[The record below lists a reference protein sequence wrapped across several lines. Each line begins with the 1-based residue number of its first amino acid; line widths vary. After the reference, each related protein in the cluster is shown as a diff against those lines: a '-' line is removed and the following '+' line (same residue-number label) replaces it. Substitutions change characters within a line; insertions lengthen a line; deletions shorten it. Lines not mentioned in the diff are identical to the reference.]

1 MIRDFSNSAKKKLL
15 EYVKDATETTLWRK
29 IGDRIG
35 DAGLQI
41 QYWFGALSISKYI
54 DNLDAYHKK
63 IIDKNNTTSQRI
75 EEIFTNVKNID
86 TRYQG
91 GLQQN
96 VNFSESV
103 INFIN
108 DLANTID
115 PNGGNMDMQKMN
127 AALAASLEKIQEAK
141 LSREKAIE
149 DSLLGTD
156 PDAVET
162 SIDPV
167 NLSTGNF
174 IYDFEDLAIDGEIP
188 LSFHRYYNSKDSRIS
203 VLGKSFRHNYEIY
216 LNVNDD
222 GEVDIIMEDGQHKVF
237 AVENGVYYGKNTATD
252 FLTSD
257 KQHFYLKDVDDN
269 TYIFDKDKK
278 LIRIENRNNLGISLT
293 YDEDKLLIKVV
304 NNYGDCLNYEYDEKT
319 NLLARVFDHTGRDV
333 VITYSDEKRIK
344 TVCSALGKN
353 ISYEYASNGRIKD
366 IVNSQKIHTVENIY
380 DKKFRV
386 IRQLFSDGG
395 SMSFEY
401 DDENHTV
408 TQTERNGV
416 QTIFVHDGQ
425 YRNTEIRYADGTVE
439 KFVYNDKNQCIK
451 YTDRLGRIQR
461 MSYDNRG
468 NLIQKIDALKRRL
481 NMTYDASGRL
491 LSMSINGI
499 QKVKNDYDA
508 KGNLVRTE
516 DSTGNGVTV
525 INDKHGRPI
534 ERQYPDGSRSAVTY
548 DAKGNISTL
557 TNQIGGTIAYFY
569 DELNRVV
576 KVVDAKG
583 NESKFEYNEAGNI
596 VKETNALGNSRCYAY
611 NGNGLIEEMVDYNG
625 AKTVQHYN
633 AINKVEKVIDPLGHE
648 TCYEYDKMWNVS
660 AVVLPNGAKSLYEY
674 NQDNHMSRMTDALGN
689 KTEFRYDV
697 NGKCIA
703 ETDCMGSK
711 EFSYDVVGR
720 LVQVKEPNGGITKY
734 EYDAEDH
741 VIHIID
747 PMNNEV
753 HLEYDKVGNLLVER
767 NNLGEMRIYTYTTLG
782 NIDTVTDESGLV
794 IKYKY
799 LPGEEKIQEILYPDG
814 NSEKYEY
821 DLNGNVIAYIDVMGN
836 KRCHTYDAL
845 DRLILT
851 EEADGDRKIYSYDEV
866 GNVIS
871 VTDCNGNS
879 SHYIYSKKNELLKT
893 IDALGNET
901 EYEYD
906 ANSNL
911 VKTVQKG
918 KDGDCNEVVTCYERD
933 ILGRVVGI
941 IDSVGAEERYTY
953 NGKGYLT
960 EKIDKE
966 GYLTKYGYTSSGDVE
981 HIQYADGKEVFLSY
995 NVLRQLEEIKDW
1007 VGTTTI
1013 KNDAVG
1019 RALNIVYPDGKEVS
1033 YAYNVSGQRTSIT
1046 YPNGETVKYSYDEFK
1061 RLTSLEE
1068 ANNIT
1073 TYEYDQYSHLQ
1084 LKTMPNGVSTEYSY
1098 DNRGLLASLTN
1109 KDANGILDRYF
1120 YKYDCEGNKTEIIK
1134 SRRNMPQENGH
1145 YTYCYDALRKLTSVH
1160 KDGNLLHAY
1169 EYDAHG
1175 NRIRMTT
1182 KDGVTNYQYNKLN
1195 QLISKIDS
1203 NGNEKYIYDSRG
1215 NLSQIDCNGQTKH
1228 TFVYGVAN
1236 RLTEARNADGAYAKY
1251 EYSGLGHRIG
1261 VTQQMG
1267 PNDPEVQIRY
1277 VLDITKQYNNILQ
1290 KEEAGETQTYLFD
1303 SKVSGMIH
1311 DNGIRSYFLHDDLGS
1326 PIRLLKPEGDVLES
1340 YAYDEFGCDVGYT
1353 PSQFHSFGYTG
1364 YQKDSVTGIYYA
1376 QAREYM
1382 PVIARFAARDFVKGQ
1397 QDDPLSMNE
1406 YIYCRDN
1413 PTEYADANGLFVLST
1428 LAIIGVG
1435 AAVGALTS
1443 AGVNAVSQG
1452 IKIAKGEQEEFQ
1464 WGSLAGSAVEGAVV
1478 GGVAAIPGLG
1488 TVAAAALTVT
1498 AGGVGAAA
1506 NSAISQGIDEGKVDG
1521 KKVAEDAV
1529 IGAVVSGAFY
1539 GIGKGVK
1546 ALKGKFSKTKM
1557 PTTKSTKDLYED
1569 TIKGLKKNET
1579 KMDAIEAAGKKASS
1593 LTRKT
1598 QQRLLSERNSLLKK
1612 YGLEKLKS
1620 GFFSS
1625 KSGFSGVV
1633 DSVKKYA
1640 FMIFGIKTTKSIVKD
1655 LLKGMCP
1662 IYTSEDEQTL
1672 VEYMEDYYGTLYG
1685 KVTGKCPLYS

>member
-304 NNYGDCLNYEYDEKT
+304 NDYGDCLNYEYDEKT

-548 DAKGNISTL
+548 DA
-557 TNQIGGTIAYFY
+557 
-569 DELNRVV
+569 
-576 KVVDAKG
+576 
-583 NESKFEYNEAGNI
+583 
-596 VKETNALGNSRCYAY
+596 
-611 NGNGLIEEMVDYNG
+611 
-625 AKTVQHYN
+625 
-633 AINKVEKVIDPLGHE
+633 
-648 TCYEYDKMWNVS
+648 
-660 AVVLPNGAKSLYEY
+660 
-674 NQDNHMSRMTDALGN
+674 
-689 KTEFRYDV
+689 
-697 NGKCIA
+697 
-703 ETDCMGSK
+703 
-711 EFSYDVVGR
+711 
-720 LVQVKEPNGGITKY
+720 
-734 EYDAEDH
+734 
-741 VIHIID
+741 
-747 PMNNEV
+747 
-753 HLEYDKVGNLLVER
+753 
-767 NNLGEMRIYTYTTLG
+767 
-782 NIDTVTDESGLV
+782 
-794 IKYKY
+794 
-799 LPGEEKIQEILYPDG
+799 
-814 NSEKYEY
+814 
-821 DLNGNVIAYIDVMGN
+821 
-836 KRCHTYDAL
+836 
-845 DRLILT
+845 
-851 EEADGDRKIYSYDEV
+851 
-866 GNVIS
+866 
-871 VTDCNGNS
+871 
-879 SHYIYSKKNELLKT
+879 
-893 IDALGNET
+893 
-901 EYEYD
+901 
-906 ANSNL
+906 
-911 VKTVQKG
+911 
-918 KDGDCNEVVTCYERD
+918 
-933 ILGRVVGI
+933 
-941 IDSVGAEERYTY
+941 
-953 NGKGYLT
+953 
-960 EKIDKE
+960 
-966 GYLTKYGYTSSGDVE
+966 
-981 HIQYADGKEVFLSY
+981 
-995 NVLRQLEEIKDW
+995 
-1007 VGTTTI
+1007 
-1013 KNDAVG
+1013 
-1019 RALNIVYPDGKEVS
+1019 
-1033 YAYNVSGQRTSIT
+1033 
-1046 YPNGETVKYSYDEFK
+1046 
-1061 RLTSLEE
+1061 
-1068 ANNIT
+1068 
-1073 TYEYDQYSHLQ
+1073 
-1084 LKTMPNGVSTEYSY
+1084 
-1098 DNRGLLASLTN
+1098 
-1109 KDANGILDRYF
+1109 
-1120 YKYDCEGNKTEIIK
+1120 
-1134 SRRNMPQENGH
+1134 
-1145 YTYCYDALRKLTSVH
+1145 
-1160 KDGNLLHAY
+1160 
-1169 EYDAHG
+1169 
-1175 NRIRMTT
+1175 
-1182 KDGVTNYQYNKLN
+1182 
-1195 QLISKIDS
+1195 
-1203 NGNEKYIYDSRG
+1203 
-1215 NLSQIDCNGQTKH
+1215 
-1228 TFVYGVAN
+1228 
-1236 RLTEARNADGAYAKY
+1236 
-1251 EYSGLGHRIG
+1251 
-1261 VTQQMG
+1261 
-1267 PNDPEVQIRY
+1267 
-1277 VLDITKQYNNILQ
+1277 
-1290 KEEAGETQTYLFD
+1290 
-1303 SKVSGMIH
+1303 
-1311 DNGIRSYFLHDDLGS
+1311 
-1326 PIRLLKPEGDVLES
+1326 
-1340 YAYDEFGCDVGYT
+1340 
-1353 PSQFHSFGYTG
+1353 
-1364 YQKDSVTGIYYA
+1364 
-1376 QAREYM
+1376 
-1382 PVIARFAARDFVKGQ
+1382 
-1397 QDDPLSMNE
+1397 
-1406 YIYCRDN
+1406 
-1413 PTEYADANGLFVLST
+1413 
-1428 LAIIGVG
+1428 
-1435 AAVGALTS
+1435 TS

-1579 KMDAIEAAGKKASS
+1579 KMDAIEASGKKASS

-1672 VEYMEDYYGTLYG
+1672 VEYMEDYFGTLYG

>member
-96 VNFSESV
+96 VIFSESV

-304 NNYGDCLNYEYDEKT
+304 NDYGDCLNYEYDEKT

-548 DAKGNISTL
+548 DA
-557 TNQIGGTIAYFY
+557 
-569 DELNRVV
+569 
-576 KVVDAKG
+576 
-583 NESKFEYNEAGNI
+583 
-596 VKETNALGNSRCYAY
+596 
-611 NGNGLIEEMVDYNG
+611 
-625 AKTVQHYN
+625 
-633 AINKVEKVIDPLGHE
+633 
-648 TCYEYDKMWNVS
+648 
-660 AVVLPNGAKSLYEY
+660 
-674 NQDNHMSRMTDALGN
+674 
-689 KTEFRYDV
+689 
-697 NGKCIA
+697 
-703 ETDCMGSK
+703 
-711 EFSYDVVGR
+711 
-720 LVQVKEPNGGITKY
+720 
-734 EYDAEDH
+734 
-741 VIHIID
+741 
-747 PMNNEV
+747 
-753 HLEYDKVGNLLVER
+753 
-767 NNLGEMRIYTYTTLG
+767 
-782 NIDTVTDESGLV
+782 
-794 IKYKY
+794 
-799 LPGEEKIQEILYPDG
+799 
-814 NSEKYEY
+814 
-821 DLNGNVIAYIDVMGN
+821 
-836 KRCHTYDAL
+836 
-845 DRLILT
+845 
-851 EEADGDRKIYSYDEV
+851 
-866 GNVIS
+866 
-871 VTDCNGNS
+871 
-879 SHYIYSKKNELLKT
+879 
-893 IDALGNET
+893 
-901 EYEYD
+901 
-906 ANSNL
+906 
-911 VKTVQKG
+911 
-918 KDGDCNEVVTCYERD
+918 
-933 ILGRVVGI
+933 
-941 IDSVGAEERYTY
+941 
-953 NGKGYLT
+953 
-960 EKIDKE
+960 
-966 GYLTKYGYTSSGDVE
+966 
-981 HIQYADGKEVFLSY
+981 
-995 NVLRQLEEIKDW
+995 
-1007 VGTTTI
+1007 
-1013 KNDAVG
+1013 
-1019 RALNIVYPDGKEVS
+1019 
-1033 YAYNVSGQRTSIT
+1033 
-1046 YPNGETVKYSYDEFK
+1046 
-1061 RLTSLEE
+1061 
-1068 ANNIT
+1068 
-1073 TYEYDQYSHLQ
+1073 
-1084 LKTMPNGVSTEYSY
+1084 
-1098 DNRGLLASLTN
+1098 
-1109 KDANGILDRYF
+1109 
-1120 YKYDCEGNKTEIIK
+1120 
-1134 SRRNMPQENGH
+1134 
-1145 YTYCYDALRKLTSVH
+1145 
-1160 KDGNLLHAY
+1160 
-1169 EYDAHG
+1169 
-1175 NRIRMTT
+1175 
-1182 KDGVTNYQYNKLN
+1182 
-1195 QLISKIDS
+1195 
-1203 NGNEKYIYDSRG
+1203 
-1215 NLSQIDCNGQTKH
+1215 
-1228 TFVYGVAN
+1228 
-1236 RLTEARNADGAYAKY
+1236 
-1251 EYSGLGHRIG
+1251 
-1261 VTQQMG
+1261 
-1267 PNDPEVQIRY
+1267 
-1277 VLDITKQYNNILQ
+1277 
-1290 KEEAGETQTYLFD
+1290 
-1303 SKVSGMIH
+1303 
-1311 DNGIRSYFLHDDLGS
+1311 
-1326 PIRLLKPEGDVLES
+1326 
-1340 YAYDEFGCDVGYT
+1340 
-1353 PSQFHSFGYTG
+1353 
-1364 YQKDSVTGIYYA
+1364 
-1376 QAREYM
+1376 
-1382 PVIARFAARDFVKGQ
+1382 
-1397 QDDPLSMNE
+1397 
-1406 YIYCRDN
+1406 
-1413 PTEYADANGLFVLST
+1413 
-1428 LAIIGVG
+1428 
-1435 AAVGALTS
+1435 TS

-1672 VEYMEDYYGTLYG
+1672 VEYMEDYFGTLYG

>member
-304 NNYGDCLNYEYDEKT
+304 NDYGDCLNYEYDEKT

-548 DAKGNISTL
+548 DA
-557 TNQIGGTIAYFY
+557 
-569 DELNRVV
+569 
-576 KVVDAKG
+576 
-583 NESKFEYNEAGNI
+583 
-596 VKETNALGNSRCYAY
+596 
-611 NGNGLIEEMVDYNG
+611 
-625 AKTVQHYN
+625 
-633 AINKVEKVIDPLGHE
+633 
-648 TCYEYDKMWNVS
+648 
-660 AVVLPNGAKSLYEY
+660 
-674 NQDNHMSRMTDALGN
+674 
-689 KTEFRYDV
+689 
-697 NGKCIA
+697 
-703 ETDCMGSK
+703 
-711 EFSYDVVGR
+711 
-720 LVQVKEPNGGITKY
+720 
-734 EYDAEDH
+734 
-741 VIHIID
+741 
-747 PMNNEV
+747 
-753 HLEYDKVGNLLVER
+753 
-767 NNLGEMRIYTYTTLG
+767 
-782 NIDTVTDESGLV
+782 
-794 IKYKY
+794 
-799 LPGEEKIQEILYPDG
+799 
-814 NSEKYEY
+814 
-821 DLNGNVIAYIDVMGN
+821 
-836 KRCHTYDAL
+836 
-845 DRLILT
+845 
-851 EEADGDRKIYSYDEV
+851 
-866 GNVIS
+866 
-871 VTDCNGNS
+871 
-879 SHYIYSKKNELLKT
+879 
-893 IDALGNET
+893 
-901 EYEYD
+901 
-906 ANSNL
+906 
-911 VKTVQKG
+911 
-918 KDGDCNEVVTCYERD
+918 
-933 ILGRVVGI
+933 
-941 IDSVGAEERYTY
+941 
-953 NGKGYLT
+953 
-960 EKIDKE
+960 
-966 GYLTKYGYTSSGDVE
+966 
-981 HIQYADGKEVFLSY
+981 
-995 NVLRQLEEIKDW
+995 
-1007 VGTTTI
+1007 
-1013 KNDAVG
+1013 
-1019 RALNIVYPDGKEVS
+1019 
-1033 YAYNVSGQRTSIT
+1033 
-1046 YPNGETVKYSYDEFK
+1046 
-1061 RLTSLEE
+1061 
-1068 ANNIT
+1068 
-1073 TYEYDQYSHLQ
+1073 
-1084 LKTMPNGVSTEYSY
+1084 
-1098 DNRGLLASLTN
+1098 
-1109 KDANGILDRYF
+1109 
-1120 YKYDCEGNKTEIIK
+1120 
-1134 SRRNMPQENGH
+1134 
-1145 YTYCYDALRKLTSVH
+1145 
-1160 KDGNLLHAY
+1160 
-1169 EYDAHG
+1169 
-1175 NRIRMTT
+1175 
-1182 KDGVTNYQYNKLN
+1182 
-1195 QLISKIDS
+1195 
-1203 NGNEKYIYDSRG
+1203 
-1215 NLSQIDCNGQTKH
+1215 
-1228 TFVYGVAN
+1228 
-1236 RLTEARNADGAYAKY
+1236 
-1251 EYSGLGHRIG
+1251 
-1261 VTQQMG
+1261 
-1267 PNDPEVQIRY
+1267 
-1277 VLDITKQYNNILQ
+1277 
-1290 KEEAGETQTYLFD
+1290 
-1303 SKVSGMIH
+1303 
-1311 DNGIRSYFLHDDLGS
+1311 
-1326 PIRLLKPEGDVLES
+1326 
-1340 YAYDEFGCDVGYT
+1340 
-1353 PSQFHSFGYTG
+1353 
-1364 YQKDSVTGIYYA
+1364 
-1376 QAREYM
+1376 
-1382 PVIARFAARDFVKGQ
+1382 
-1397 QDDPLSMNE
+1397 
-1406 YIYCRDN
+1406 
-1413 PTEYADANGLFVLST
+1413 
-1428 LAIIGVG
+1428 
-1435 AAVGALTS
+1435 TS

-1488 TVAAAALTVT
+1488 TVAAALTVT

-1620 GFFSS
+1620 GFLSS

-1672 VEYMEDYYGTLYG
+1672 VEYMEDYFGTLYG

>member
-491 LSMSINGI
+491 LSMRINGI

-548 DAKGNISTL
+548 DA
-557 TNQIGGTIAYFY
+557 
-569 DELNRVV
+569 
-576 KVVDAKG
+576 
-583 NESKFEYNEAGNI
+583 
-596 VKETNALGNSRCYAY
+596 
-611 NGNGLIEEMVDYNG
+611 
-625 AKTVQHYN
+625 
-633 AINKVEKVIDPLGHE
+633 
-648 TCYEYDKMWNVS
+648 
-660 AVVLPNGAKSLYEY
+660 
-674 NQDNHMSRMTDALGN
+674 
-689 KTEFRYDV
+689 
-697 NGKCIA
+697 
-703 ETDCMGSK
+703 
-711 EFSYDVVGR
+711 
-720 LVQVKEPNGGITKY
+720 
-734 EYDAEDH
+734 
-741 VIHIID
+741 
-747 PMNNEV
+747 
-753 HLEYDKVGNLLVER
+753 
-767 NNLGEMRIYTYTTLG
+767 
-782 NIDTVTDESGLV
+782 
-794 IKYKY
+794 
-799 LPGEEKIQEILYPDG
+799 
-814 NSEKYEY
+814 
-821 DLNGNVIAYIDVMGN
+821 
-836 KRCHTYDAL
+836 
-845 DRLILT
+845 
-851 EEADGDRKIYSYDEV
+851 
-866 GNVIS
+866 
-871 VTDCNGNS
+871 
-879 SHYIYSKKNELLKT
+879 
-893 IDALGNET
+893 
-901 EYEYD
+901 
-906 ANSNL
+906 
-911 VKTVQKG
+911 
-918 KDGDCNEVVTCYERD
+918 
-933 ILGRVVGI
+933 
-941 IDSVGAEERYTY
+941 
-953 NGKGYLT
+953 
-960 EKIDKE
+960 
-966 GYLTKYGYTSSGDVE
+966 
-981 HIQYADGKEVFLSY
+981 
-995 NVLRQLEEIKDW
+995 
-1007 VGTTTI
+1007 
-1013 KNDAVG
+1013 
-1019 RALNIVYPDGKEVS
+1019 
-1033 YAYNVSGQRTSIT
+1033 
-1046 YPNGETVKYSYDEFK
+1046 
-1061 RLTSLEE
+1061 
-1068 ANNIT
+1068 
-1073 TYEYDQYSHLQ
+1073 
-1084 LKTMPNGVSTEYSY
+1084 
-1098 DNRGLLASLTN
+1098 
-1109 KDANGILDRYF
+1109 
-1120 YKYDCEGNKTEIIK
+1120 
-1134 SRRNMPQENGH
+1134 
-1145 YTYCYDALRKLTSVH
+1145 
-1160 KDGNLLHAY
+1160 
-1169 EYDAHG
+1169 
-1175 NRIRMTT
+1175 
-1182 KDGVTNYQYNKLN
+1182 
-1195 QLISKIDS
+1195 
-1203 NGNEKYIYDSRG
+1203 
-1215 NLSQIDCNGQTKH
+1215 
-1228 TFVYGVAN
+1228 
-1236 RLTEARNADGAYAKY
+1236 
-1251 EYSGLGHRIG
+1251 
-1261 VTQQMG
+1261 
-1267 PNDPEVQIRY
+1267 
-1277 VLDITKQYNNILQ
+1277 
-1290 KEEAGETQTYLFD
+1290 
-1303 SKVSGMIH
+1303 
-1311 DNGIRSYFLHDDLGS
+1311 
-1326 PIRLLKPEGDVLES
+1326 
-1340 YAYDEFGCDVGYT
+1340 
-1353 PSQFHSFGYTG
+1353 
-1364 YQKDSVTGIYYA
+1364 
-1376 QAREYM
+1376 
-1382 PVIARFAARDFVKGQ
+1382 
-1397 QDDPLSMNE
+1397 
-1406 YIYCRDN
+1406 
-1413 PTEYADANGLFVLST
+1413 
-1428 LAIIGVG
+1428 
-1435 AAVGALTS
+1435 TS

-1672 VEYMEDYYGTLYG
+1672 VEYMEDYFGTLYG

>member
-41 QYWFGALSISKYI
+41 QYWFSALSISKYI

-304 NNYGDCLNYEYDEKT
+304 NDYGDCLNYEYDEKT

-548 DAKGNISTL
+548 DA
-557 TNQIGGTIAYFY
+557 
-569 DELNRVV
+569 
-576 KVVDAKG
+576 
-583 NESKFEYNEAGNI
+583 
-596 VKETNALGNSRCYAY
+596 
-611 NGNGLIEEMVDYNG
+611 
-625 AKTVQHYN
+625 
-633 AINKVEKVIDPLGHE
+633 
-648 TCYEYDKMWNVS
+648 
-660 AVVLPNGAKSLYEY
+660 
-674 NQDNHMSRMTDALGN
+674 
-689 KTEFRYDV
+689 
-697 NGKCIA
+697 
-703 ETDCMGSK
+703 
-711 EFSYDVVGR
+711 
-720 LVQVKEPNGGITKY
+720 
-734 EYDAEDH
+734 
-741 VIHIID
+741 
-747 PMNNEV
+747 
-753 HLEYDKVGNLLVER
+753 
-767 NNLGEMRIYTYTTLG
+767 
-782 NIDTVTDESGLV
+782 
-794 IKYKY
+794 
-799 LPGEEKIQEILYPDG
+799 
-814 NSEKYEY
+814 
-821 DLNGNVIAYIDVMGN
+821 
-836 KRCHTYDAL
+836 
-845 DRLILT
+845 
-851 EEADGDRKIYSYDEV
+851 
-866 GNVIS
+866 
-871 VTDCNGNS
+871 
-879 SHYIYSKKNELLKT
+879 
-893 IDALGNET
+893 
-901 EYEYD
+901 
-906 ANSNL
+906 
-911 VKTVQKG
+911 
-918 KDGDCNEVVTCYERD
+918 
-933 ILGRVVGI
+933 
-941 IDSVGAEERYTY
+941 
-953 NGKGYLT
+953 
-960 EKIDKE
+960 
-966 GYLTKYGYTSSGDVE
+966 
-981 HIQYADGKEVFLSY
+981 
-995 NVLRQLEEIKDW
+995 
-1007 VGTTTI
+1007 
-1013 KNDAVG
+1013 
-1019 RALNIVYPDGKEVS
+1019 
-1033 YAYNVSGQRTSIT
+1033 
-1046 YPNGETVKYSYDEFK
+1046 
-1061 RLTSLEE
+1061 
-1068 ANNIT
+1068 
-1073 TYEYDQYSHLQ
+1073 
-1084 LKTMPNGVSTEYSY
+1084 
-1098 DNRGLLASLTN
+1098 
-1109 KDANGILDRYF
+1109 
-1120 YKYDCEGNKTEIIK
+1120 
-1134 SRRNMPQENGH
+1134 
-1145 YTYCYDALRKLTSVH
+1145 
-1160 KDGNLLHAY
+1160 
-1169 EYDAHG
+1169 
-1175 NRIRMTT
+1175 
-1182 KDGVTNYQYNKLN
+1182 
-1195 QLISKIDS
+1195 
-1203 NGNEKYIYDSRG
+1203 
-1215 NLSQIDCNGQTKH
+1215 
-1228 TFVYGVAN
+1228 
-1236 RLTEARNADGAYAKY
+1236 
-1251 EYSGLGHRIG
+1251 
-1261 VTQQMG
+1261 
-1267 PNDPEVQIRY
+1267 
-1277 VLDITKQYNNILQ
+1277 
-1290 KEEAGETQTYLFD
+1290 
-1303 SKVSGMIH
+1303 
-1311 DNGIRSYFLHDDLGS
+1311 
-1326 PIRLLKPEGDVLES
+1326 
-1340 YAYDEFGCDVGYT
+1340 
-1353 PSQFHSFGYTG
+1353 
-1364 YQKDSVTGIYYA
+1364 
-1376 QAREYM
+1376 
-1382 PVIARFAARDFVKGQ
+1382 
-1397 QDDPLSMNE
+1397 
-1406 YIYCRDN
+1406 
-1413 PTEYADANGLFVLST
+1413 
-1428 LAIIGVG
+1428 
-1435 AAVGALTS
+1435 TS

-1633 DSVKKYA
+1633 DSVKKYS

-1672 VEYMEDYYGTLYG
+1672 VEYMEDYFGTLYG

>member
-63 IIDKNNTTSQRI
+63 IIDKNNTTSPRI

-548 DAKGNISTL
+548 DA
-557 TNQIGGTIAYFY
+557 
-569 DELNRVV
+569 
-576 KVVDAKG
+576 
-583 NESKFEYNEAGNI
+583 
-596 VKETNALGNSRCYAY
+596 
-611 NGNGLIEEMVDYNG
+611 
-625 AKTVQHYN
+625 
-633 AINKVEKVIDPLGHE
+633 
-648 TCYEYDKMWNVS
+648 
-660 AVVLPNGAKSLYEY
+660 
-674 NQDNHMSRMTDALGN
+674 
-689 KTEFRYDV
+689 
-697 NGKCIA
+697 
-703 ETDCMGSK
+703 
-711 EFSYDVVGR
+711 
-720 LVQVKEPNGGITKY
+720 
-734 EYDAEDH
+734 
-741 VIHIID
+741 
-747 PMNNEV
+747 
-753 HLEYDKVGNLLVER
+753 
-767 NNLGEMRIYTYTTLG
+767 
-782 NIDTVTDESGLV
+782 
-794 IKYKY
+794 
-799 LPGEEKIQEILYPDG
+799 
-814 NSEKYEY
+814 
-821 DLNGNVIAYIDVMGN
+821 
-836 KRCHTYDAL
+836 
-845 DRLILT
+845 
-851 EEADGDRKIYSYDEV
+851 
-866 GNVIS
+866 
-871 VTDCNGNS
+871 
-879 SHYIYSKKNELLKT
+879 
-893 IDALGNET
+893 
-901 EYEYD
+901 
-906 ANSNL
+906 
-911 VKTVQKG
+911 
-918 KDGDCNEVVTCYERD
+918 
-933 ILGRVVGI
+933 
-941 IDSVGAEERYTY
+941 
-953 NGKGYLT
+953 
-960 EKIDKE
+960 
-966 GYLTKYGYTSSGDVE
+966 
-981 HIQYADGKEVFLSY
+981 
-995 NVLRQLEEIKDW
+995 
-1007 VGTTTI
+1007 
-1013 KNDAVG
+1013 
-1019 RALNIVYPDGKEVS
+1019 
-1033 YAYNVSGQRTSIT
+1033 
-1046 YPNGETVKYSYDEFK
+1046 
-1061 RLTSLEE
+1061 
-1068 ANNIT
+1068 
-1073 TYEYDQYSHLQ
+1073 
-1084 LKTMPNGVSTEYSY
+1084 
-1098 DNRGLLASLTN
+1098 
-1109 KDANGILDRYF
+1109 
-1120 YKYDCEGNKTEIIK
+1120 
-1134 SRRNMPQENGH
+1134 
-1145 YTYCYDALRKLTSVH
+1145 
-1160 KDGNLLHAY
+1160 
-1169 EYDAHG
+1169 
-1175 NRIRMTT
+1175 
-1182 KDGVTNYQYNKLN
+1182 
-1195 QLISKIDS
+1195 
-1203 NGNEKYIYDSRG
+1203 
-1215 NLSQIDCNGQTKH
+1215 
-1228 TFVYGVAN
+1228 
-1236 RLTEARNADGAYAKY
+1236 
-1251 EYSGLGHRIG
+1251 
-1261 VTQQMG
+1261 
-1267 PNDPEVQIRY
+1267 
-1277 VLDITKQYNNILQ
+1277 
-1290 KEEAGETQTYLFD
+1290 
-1303 SKVSGMIH
+1303 
-1311 DNGIRSYFLHDDLGS
+1311 
-1326 PIRLLKPEGDVLES
+1326 
-1340 YAYDEFGCDVGYT
+1340 
-1353 PSQFHSFGYTG
+1353 
-1364 YQKDSVTGIYYA
+1364 
-1376 QAREYM
+1376 
-1382 PVIARFAARDFVKGQ
+1382 
-1397 QDDPLSMNE
+1397 
-1406 YIYCRDN
+1406 
-1413 PTEYADANGLFVLST
+1413 
-1428 LAIIGVG
+1428 
-1435 AAVGALTS
+1435 TS

-1488 TVAAAALTVT
+1488 TVAAALTVT

-1672 VEYMEDYYGTLYG
+1672 VEYMEDYFGTLYG

>member
-304 NNYGDCLNYEYDEKT
+304 NDYGDCLNYEYDEKT

-548 DAKGNISTL
+548 DA
-557 TNQIGGTIAYFY
+557 
-569 DELNRVV
+569 
-576 KVVDAKG
+576 
-583 NESKFEYNEAGNI
+583 
-596 VKETNALGNSRCYAY
+596 
-611 NGNGLIEEMVDYNG
+611 
-625 AKTVQHYN
+625 
-633 AINKVEKVIDPLGHE
+633 
-648 TCYEYDKMWNVS
+648 
-660 AVVLPNGAKSLYEY
+660 
-674 NQDNHMSRMTDALGN
+674 
-689 KTEFRYDV
+689 
-697 NGKCIA
+697 
-703 ETDCMGSK
+703 
-711 EFSYDVVGR
+711 
-720 LVQVKEPNGGITKY
+720 
-734 EYDAEDH
+734 
-741 VIHIID
+741 
-747 PMNNEV
+747 
-753 HLEYDKVGNLLVER
+753 
-767 NNLGEMRIYTYTTLG
+767 
-782 NIDTVTDESGLV
+782 
-794 IKYKY
+794 
-799 LPGEEKIQEILYPDG
+799 
-814 NSEKYEY
+814 
-821 DLNGNVIAYIDVMGN
+821 
-836 KRCHTYDAL
+836 
-845 DRLILT
+845 
-851 EEADGDRKIYSYDEV
+851 
-866 GNVIS
+866 
-871 VTDCNGNS
+871 
-879 SHYIYSKKNELLKT
+879 
-893 IDALGNET
+893 
-901 EYEYD
+901 
-906 ANSNL
+906 
-911 VKTVQKG
+911 
-918 KDGDCNEVVTCYERD
+918 
-933 ILGRVVGI
+933 
-941 IDSVGAEERYTY
+941 
-953 NGKGYLT
+953 
-960 EKIDKE
+960 
-966 GYLTKYGYTSSGDVE
+966 
-981 HIQYADGKEVFLSY
+981 
-995 NVLRQLEEIKDW
+995 
-1007 VGTTTI
+1007 
-1013 KNDAVG
+1013 
-1019 RALNIVYPDGKEVS
+1019 
-1033 YAYNVSGQRTSIT
+1033 
-1046 YPNGETVKYSYDEFK
+1046 
-1061 RLTSLEE
+1061 
-1068 ANNIT
+1068 
-1073 TYEYDQYSHLQ
+1073 
-1084 LKTMPNGVSTEYSY
+1084 
-1098 DNRGLLASLTN
+1098 
-1109 KDANGILDRYF
+1109 
-1120 YKYDCEGNKTEIIK
+1120 
-1134 SRRNMPQENGH
+1134 
-1145 YTYCYDALRKLTSVH
+1145 
-1160 KDGNLLHAY
+1160 
-1169 EYDAHG
+1169 
-1175 NRIRMTT
+1175 
-1182 KDGVTNYQYNKLN
+1182 
-1195 QLISKIDS
+1195 
-1203 NGNEKYIYDSRG
+1203 
-1215 NLSQIDCNGQTKH
+1215 
-1228 TFVYGVAN
+1228 
-1236 RLTEARNADGAYAKY
+1236 
-1251 EYSGLGHRIG
+1251 
-1261 VTQQMG
+1261 
-1267 PNDPEVQIRY
+1267 
-1277 VLDITKQYNNILQ
+1277 
-1290 KEEAGETQTYLFD
+1290 
-1303 SKVSGMIH
+1303 
-1311 DNGIRSYFLHDDLGS
+1311 
-1326 PIRLLKPEGDVLES
+1326 
-1340 YAYDEFGCDVGYT
+1340 
-1353 PSQFHSFGYTG
+1353 
-1364 YQKDSVTGIYYA
+1364 
-1376 QAREYM
+1376 
-1382 PVIARFAARDFVKGQ
+1382 
-1397 QDDPLSMNE
+1397 
-1406 YIYCRDN
+1406 
-1413 PTEYADANGLFVLST
+1413 
-1428 LAIIGVG
+1428 
-1435 AAVGALTS
+1435 TS

-1521 KKVAEDAV
+1521 KKVEEDAV

-1672 VEYMEDYYGTLYG
+1672 VEYMEDYFGTLYG

>member
-15 EYVKDATETTLWRK
+15 EYVKDATETILWRK

-304 NNYGDCLNYEYDEKT
+304 NDYGDCLNYEYDEKT

-548 DAKGNISTL
+548 DA
-557 TNQIGGTIAYFY
+557 
-569 DELNRVV
+569 
-576 KVVDAKG
+576 
-583 NESKFEYNEAGNI
+583 
-596 VKETNALGNSRCYAY
+596 
-611 NGNGLIEEMVDYNG
+611 
-625 AKTVQHYN
+625 
-633 AINKVEKVIDPLGHE
+633 
-648 TCYEYDKMWNVS
+648 
-660 AVVLPNGAKSLYEY
+660 
-674 NQDNHMSRMTDALGN
+674 
-689 KTEFRYDV
+689 
-697 NGKCIA
+697 
-703 ETDCMGSK
+703 
-711 EFSYDVVGR
+711 
-720 LVQVKEPNGGITKY
+720 
-734 EYDAEDH
+734 
-741 VIHIID
+741 
-747 PMNNEV
+747 
-753 HLEYDKVGNLLVER
+753 
-767 NNLGEMRIYTYTTLG
+767 
-782 NIDTVTDESGLV
+782 
-794 IKYKY
+794 
-799 LPGEEKIQEILYPDG
+799 
-814 NSEKYEY
+814 
-821 DLNGNVIAYIDVMGN
+821 
-836 KRCHTYDAL
+836 
-845 DRLILT
+845 
-851 EEADGDRKIYSYDEV
+851 
-866 GNVIS
+866 
-871 VTDCNGNS
+871 
-879 SHYIYSKKNELLKT
+879 
-893 IDALGNET
+893 
-901 EYEYD
+901 
-906 ANSNL
+906 
-911 VKTVQKG
+911 
-918 KDGDCNEVVTCYERD
+918 
-933 ILGRVVGI
+933 
-941 IDSVGAEERYTY
+941 
-953 NGKGYLT
+953 
-960 EKIDKE
+960 
-966 GYLTKYGYTSSGDVE
+966 
-981 HIQYADGKEVFLSY
+981 
-995 NVLRQLEEIKDW
+995 
-1007 VGTTTI
+1007 
-1013 KNDAVG
+1013 
-1019 RALNIVYPDGKEVS
+1019 
-1033 YAYNVSGQRTSIT
+1033 
-1046 YPNGETVKYSYDEFK
+1046 
-1061 RLTSLEE
+1061 
-1068 ANNIT
+1068 
-1073 TYEYDQYSHLQ
+1073 
-1084 LKTMPNGVSTEYSY
+1084 
-1098 DNRGLLASLTN
+1098 
-1109 KDANGILDRYF
+1109 
-1120 YKYDCEGNKTEIIK
+1120 
-1134 SRRNMPQENGH
+1134 
-1145 YTYCYDALRKLTSVH
+1145 
-1160 KDGNLLHAY
+1160 
-1169 EYDAHG
+1169 
-1175 NRIRMTT
+1175 
-1182 KDGVTNYQYNKLN
+1182 
-1195 QLISKIDS
+1195 
-1203 NGNEKYIYDSRG
+1203 
-1215 NLSQIDCNGQTKH
+1215 
-1228 TFVYGVAN
+1228 
-1236 RLTEARNADGAYAKY
+1236 
-1251 EYSGLGHRIG
+1251 
-1261 VTQQMG
+1261 
-1267 PNDPEVQIRY
+1267 
-1277 VLDITKQYNNILQ
+1277 
-1290 KEEAGETQTYLFD
+1290 
-1303 SKVSGMIH
+1303 
-1311 DNGIRSYFLHDDLGS
+1311 
-1326 PIRLLKPEGDVLES
+1326 
-1340 YAYDEFGCDVGYT
+1340 
-1353 PSQFHSFGYTG
+1353 
-1364 YQKDSVTGIYYA
+1364 
-1376 QAREYM
+1376 
-1382 PVIARFAARDFVKGQ
+1382 
-1397 QDDPLSMNE
+1397 
-1406 YIYCRDN
+1406 
-1413 PTEYADANGLFVLST
+1413 
-1428 LAIIGVG
+1428 
-1435 AAVGALTS
+1435 TS

-1672 VEYMEDYYGTLYG
+1672 VEYMEDYFGTLYG

>member
-304 NNYGDCLNYEYDEKT
+304 NDYGDCLNYEYDEKT

-366 IVNSQKIHTVENIY
+366 IVNSQKIHTAENVY

-499 QKVKNDYDA
+499 QKVKNVYDA

-548 DAKGNISTL
+548 DA
-557 TNQIGGTIAYFY
+557 
-569 DELNRVV
+569 
-576 KVVDAKG
+576 
-583 NESKFEYNEAGNI
+583 
-596 VKETNALGNSRCYAY
+596 
-611 NGNGLIEEMVDYNG
+611 
-625 AKTVQHYN
+625 
-633 AINKVEKVIDPLGHE
+633 
-648 TCYEYDKMWNVS
+648 
-660 AVVLPNGAKSLYEY
+660 
-674 NQDNHMSRMTDALGN
+674 
-689 KTEFRYDV
+689 
-697 NGKCIA
+697 
-703 ETDCMGSK
+703 
-711 EFSYDVVGR
+711 
-720 LVQVKEPNGGITKY
+720 
-734 EYDAEDH
+734 
-741 VIHIID
+741 
-747 PMNNEV
+747 
-753 HLEYDKVGNLLVER
+753 
-767 NNLGEMRIYTYTTLG
+767 
-782 NIDTVTDESGLV
+782 
-794 IKYKY
+794 
-799 LPGEEKIQEILYPDG
+799 
-814 NSEKYEY
+814 
-821 DLNGNVIAYIDVMGN
+821 
-836 KRCHTYDAL
+836 
-845 DRLILT
+845 
-851 EEADGDRKIYSYDEV
+851 
-866 GNVIS
+866 
-871 VTDCNGNS
+871 
-879 SHYIYSKKNELLKT
+879 
-893 IDALGNET
+893 
-901 EYEYD
+901 
-906 ANSNL
+906 
-911 VKTVQKG
+911 
-918 KDGDCNEVVTCYERD
+918 
-933 ILGRVVGI
+933 
-941 IDSVGAEERYTY
+941 
-953 NGKGYLT
+953 
-960 EKIDKE
+960 
-966 GYLTKYGYTSSGDVE
+966 
-981 HIQYADGKEVFLSY
+981 
-995 NVLRQLEEIKDW
+995 
-1007 VGTTTI
+1007 
-1013 KNDAVG
+1013 
-1019 RALNIVYPDGKEVS
+1019 
-1033 YAYNVSGQRTSIT
+1033 
-1046 YPNGETVKYSYDEFK
+1046 
-1061 RLTSLEE
+1061 
-1068 ANNIT
+1068 
-1073 TYEYDQYSHLQ
+1073 
-1084 LKTMPNGVSTEYSY
+1084 
-1098 DNRGLLASLTN
+1098 
-1109 KDANGILDRYF
+1109 
-1120 YKYDCEGNKTEIIK
+1120 
-1134 SRRNMPQENGH
+1134 
-1145 YTYCYDALRKLTSVH
+1145 
-1160 KDGNLLHAY
+1160 
-1169 EYDAHG
+1169 
-1175 NRIRMTT
+1175 
-1182 KDGVTNYQYNKLN
+1182 
-1195 QLISKIDS
+1195 
-1203 NGNEKYIYDSRG
+1203 
-1215 NLSQIDCNGQTKH
+1215 
-1228 TFVYGVAN
+1228 
-1236 RLTEARNADGAYAKY
+1236 
-1251 EYSGLGHRIG
+1251 
-1261 VTQQMG
+1261 
-1267 PNDPEVQIRY
+1267 
-1277 VLDITKQYNNILQ
+1277 
-1290 KEEAGETQTYLFD
+1290 
-1303 SKVSGMIH
+1303 
-1311 DNGIRSYFLHDDLGS
+1311 
-1326 PIRLLKPEGDVLES
+1326 
-1340 YAYDEFGCDVGYT
+1340 
-1353 PSQFHSFGYTG
+1353 
-1364 YQKDSVTGIYYA
+1364 
-1376 QAREYM
+1376 
-1382 PVIARFAARDFVKGQ
+1382 
-1397 QDDPLSMNE
+1397 
-1406 YIYCRDN
+1406 
-1413 PTEYADANGLFVLST
+1413 
-1428 LAIIGVG
+1428 
-1435 AAVGALTS
+1435 TS

-1672 VEYMEDYYGTLYG
+1672 VEYMEDYFGTLYG

>member
-304 NNYGDCLNYEYDEKT
+304 NDYGDCLNYEYDEKT

-366 IVNSQKIHTVENIY
+366 IVNSQKIHTAENVY

-548 DAKGNISTL
+548 DA
-557 TNQIGGTIAYFY
+557 
-569 DELNRVV
+569 
-576 KVVDAKG
+576 
-583 NESKFEYNEAGNI
+583 
-596 VKETNALGNSRCYAY
+596 
-611 NGNGLIEEMVDYNG
+611 
-625 AKTVQHYN
+625 
-633 AINKVEKVIDPLGHE
+633 
-648 TCYEYDKMWNVS
+648 
-660 AVVLPNGAKSLYEY
+660 
-674 NQDNHMSRMTDALGN
+674 
-689 KTEFRYDV
+689 
-697 NGKCIA
+697 
-703 ETDCMGSK
+703 
-711 EFSYDVVGR
+711 
-720 LVQVKEPNGGITKY
+720 
-734 EYDAEDH
+734 
-741 VIHIID
+741 
-747 PMNNEV
+747 
-753 HLEYDKVGNLLVER
+753 
-767 NNLGEMRIYTYTTLG
+767 
-782 NIDTVTDESGLV
+782 
-794 IKYKY
+794 
-799 LPGEEKIQEILYPDG
+799 
-814 NSEKYEY
+814 
-821 DLNGNVIAYIDVMGN
+821 
-836 KRCHTYDAL
+836 
-845 DRLILT
+845 
-851 EEADGDRKIYSYDEV
+851 
-866 GNVIS
+866 
-871 VTDCNGNS
+871 
-879 SHYIYSKKNELLKT
+879 
-893 IDALGNET
+893 
-901 EYEYD
+901 
-906 ANSNL
+906 
-911 VKTVQKG
+911 
-918 KDGDCNEVVTCYERD
+918 
-933 ILGRVVGI
+933 
-941 IDSVGAEERYTY
+941 
-953 NGKGYLT
+953 
-960 EKIDKE
+960 
-966 GYLTKYGYTSSGDVE
+966 
-981 HIQYADGKEVFLSY
+981 
-995 NVLRQLEEIKDW
+995 
-1007 VGTTTI
+1007 
-1013 KNDAVG
+1013 
-1019 RALNIVYPDGKEVS
+1019 
-1033 YAYNVSGQRTSIT
+1033 
-1046 YPNGETVKYSYDEFK
+1046 
-1061 RLTSLEE
+1061 
-1068 ANNIT
+1068 
-1073 TYEYDQYSHLQ
+1073 
-1084 LKTMPNGVSTEYSY
+1084 
-1098 DNRGLLASLTN
+1098 
-1109 KDANGILDRYF
+1109 
-1120 YKYDCEGNKTEIIK
+1120 
-1134 SRRNMPQENGH
+1134 
-1145 YTYCYDALRKLTSVH
+1145 
-1160 KDGNLLHAY
+1160 
-1169 EYDAHG
+1169 
-1175 NRIRMTT
+1175 
-1182 KDGVTNYQYNKLN
+1182 
-1195 QLISKIDS
+1195 
-1203 NGNEKYIYDSRG
+1203 
-1215 NLSQIDCNGQTKH
+1215 
-1228 TFVYGVAN
+1228 
-1236 RLTEARNADGAYAKY
+1236 
-1251 EYSGLGHRIG
+1251 
-1261 VTQQMG
+1261 
-1267 PNDPEVQIRY
+1267 
-1277 VLDITKQYNNILQ
+1277 
-1290 KEEAGETQTYLFD
+1290 
-1303 SKVSGMIH
+1303 
-1311 DNGIRSYFLHDDLGS
+1311 
-1326 PIRLLKPEGDVLES
+1326 
-1340 YAYDEFGCDVGYT
+1340 
-1353 PSQFHSFGYTG
+1353 
-1364 YQKDSVTGIYYA
+1364 
-1376 QAREYM
+1376 
-1382 PVIARFAARDFVKGQ
+1382 
-1397 QDDPLSMNE
+1397 
-1406 YIYCRDN
+1406 
-1413 PTEYADANGLFVLST
+1413 
-1428 LAIIGVG
+1428 
-1435 AAVGALTS
+1435 TS

-1498 AGGVGAAA
+1498 AGVGAAA
-1506 NSAISQGIDEGKVDG
+1506 NSALSQGIDEGKVDG

-1598 QQRLLSERNSLLKK
+1598 QQRLLSERDSLLKK

-1640 FMIFGIKTTKSIVKD
+1640 FMVFGIKTTKSIVKD

-1662 IYTSEDEQTL
+1662 IYASEDEQTL
-1672 VEYMEDYYGTLYG
+1672 VEYMEDYFGTLYG

>member
-278 LIRIENRNNLGISLT
+278 LIRIENRNNLGFSLT

-304 NNYGDCLNYEYDEKT
+304 NDYGDCLNYEYDEKT

-548 DAKGNISTL
+548 DA
-557 TNQIGGTIAYFY
+557 
-569 DELNRVV
+569 
-576 KVVDAKG
+576 
-583 NESKFEYNEAGNI
+583 
-596 VKETNALGNSRCYAY
+596 
-611 NGNGLIEEMVDYNG
+611 
-625 AKTVQHYN
+625 
-633 AINKVEKVIDPLGHE
+633 
-648 TCYEYDKMWNVS
+648 
-660 AVVLPNGAKSLYEY
+660 
-674 NQDNHMSRMTDALGN
+674 
-689 KTEFRYDV
+689 
-697 NGKCIA
+697 
-703 ETDCMGSK
+703 
-711 EFSYDVVGR
+711 
-720 LVQVKEPNGGITKY
+720 
-734 EYDAEDH
+734 
-741 VIHIID
+741 
-747 PMNNEV
+747 
-753 HLEYDKVGNLLVER
+753 
-767 NNLGEMRIYTYTTLG
+767 
-782 NIDTVTDESGLV
+782 
-794 IKYKY
+794 
-799 LPGEEKIQEILYPDG
+799 
-814 NSEKYEY
+814 
-821 DLNGNVIAYIDVMGN
+821 
-836 KRCHTYDAL
+836 
-845 DRLILT
+845 
-851 EEADGDRKIYSYDEV
+851 
-866 GNVIS
+866 
-871 VTDCNGNS
+871 
-879 SHYIYSKKNELLKT
+879 
-893 IDALGNET
+893 
-901 EYEYD
+901 
-906 ANSNL
+906 
-911 VKTVQKG
+911 
-918 KDGDCNEVVTCYERD
+918 
-933 ILGRVVGI
+933 
-941 IDSVGAEERYTY
+941 
-953 NGKGYLT
+953 
-960 EKIDKE
+960 
-966 GYLTKYGYTSSGDVE
+966 
-981 HIQYADGKEVFLSY
+981 
-995 NVLRQLEEIKDW
+995 
-1007 VGTTTI
+1007 
-1013 KNDAVG
+1013 
-1019 RALNIVYPDGKEVS
+1019 
-1033 YAYNVSGQRTSIT
+1033 
-1046 YPNGETVKYSYDEFK
+1046 
-1061 RLTSLEE
+1061 
-1068 ANNIT
+1068 
-1073 TYEYDQYSHLQ
+1073 
-1084 LKTMPNGVSTEYSY
+1084 
-1098 DNRGLLASLTN
+1098 
-1109 KDANGILDRYF
+1109 
-1120 YKYDCEGNKTEIIK
+1120 
-1134 SRRNMPQENGH
+1134 
-1145 YTYCYDALRKLTSVH
+1145 
-1160 KDGNLLHAY
+1160 
-1169 EYDAHG
+1169 
-1175 NRIRMTT
+1175 
-1182 KDGVTNYQYNKLN
+1182 
-1195 QLISKIDS
+1195 
-1203 NGNEKYIYDSRG
+1203 
-1215 NLSQIDCNGQTKH
+1215 
-1228 TFVYGVAN
+1228 
-1236 RLTEARNADGAYAKY
+1236 
-1251 EYSGLGHRIG
+1251 
-1261 VTQQMG
+1261 
-1267 PNDPEVQIRY
+1267 
-1277 VLDITKQYNNILQ
+1277 
-1290 KEEAGETQTYLFD
+1290 
-1303 SKVSGMIH
+1303 
-1311 DNGIRSYFLHDDLGS
+1311 
-1326 PIRLLKPEGDVLES
+1326 
-1340 YAYDEFGCDVGYT
+1340 
-1353 PSQFHSFGYTG
+1353 
-1364 YQKDSVTGIYYA
+1364 
-1376 QAREYM
+1376 
-1382 PVIARFAARDFVKGQ
+1382 
-1397 QDDPLSMNE
+1397 
-1406 YIYCRDN
+1406 
-1413 PTEYADANGLFVLST
+1413 
-1428 LAIIGVG
+1428 
-1435 AAVGALTS
+1435 TS

-1488 TVAAAALTVT
+1488 TVAAALTVT

-1672 VEYMEDYYGTLYG
+1672 VEYMEDYFGTLYG

>member
-188 LSFHRYYNSKDSRIS
+188 LSFHRYYNSKNSRIS

-304 NNYGDCLNYEYDEKT
+304 NDYGDCLNYEYDEKT

-548 DAKGNISTL
+548 DA
-557 TNQIGGTIAYFY
+557 
-569 DELNRVV
+569 
-576 KVVDAKG
+576 
-583 NESKFEYNEAGNI
+583 
-596 VKETNALGNSRCYAY
+596 
-611 NGNGLIEEMVDYNG
+611 
-625 AKTVQHYN
+625 
-633 AINKVEKVIDPLGHE
+633 
-648 TCYEYDKMWNVS
+648 
-660 AVVLPNGAKSLYEY
+660 
-674 NQDNHMSRMTDALGN
+674 
-689 KTEFRYDV
+689 
-697 NGKCIA
+697 
-703 ETDCMGSK
+703 
-711 EFSYDVVGR
+711 
-720 LVQVKEPNGGITKY
+720 
-734 EYDAEDH
+734 
-741 VIHIID
+741 
-747 PMNNEV
+747 
-753 HLEYDKVGNLLVER
+753 
-767 NNLGEMRIYTYTTLG
+767 
-782 NIDTVTDESGLV
+782 
-794 IKYKY
+794 
-799 LPGEEKIQEILYPDG
+799 
-814 NSEKYEY
+814 
-821 DLNGNVIAYIDVMGN
+821 
-836 KRCHTYDAL
+836 
-845 DRLILT
+845 
-851 EEADGDRKIYSYDEV
+851 
-866 GNVIS
+866 
-871 VTDCNGNS
+871 
-879 SHYIYSKKNELLKT
+879 
-893 IDALGNET
+893 
-901 EYEYD
+901 
-906 ANSNL
+906 
-911 VKTVQKG
+911 
-918 KDGDCNEVVTCYERD
+918 
-933 ILGRVVGI
+933 
-941 IDSVGAEERYTY
+941 
-953 NGKGYLT
+953 
-960 EKIDKE
+960 
-966 GYLTKYGYTSSGDVE
+966 
-981 HIQYADGKEVFLSY
+981 
-995 NVLRQLEEIKDW
+995 
-1007 VGTTTI
+1007 
-1013 KNDAVG
+1013 
-1019 RALNIVYPDGKEVS
+1019 
-1033 YAYNVSGQRTSIT
+1033 
-1046 YPNGETVKYSYDEFK
+1046 
-1061 RLTSLEE
+1061 
-1068 ANNIT
+1068 
-1073 TYEYDQYSHLQ
+1073 
-1084 LKTMPNGVSTEYSY
+1084 
-1098 DNRGLLASLTN
+1098 
-1109 KDANGILDRYF
+1109 
-1120 YKYDCEGNKTEIIK
+1120 
-1134 SRRNMPQENGH
+1134 
-1145 YTYCYDALRKLTSVH
+1145 
-1160 KDGNLLHAY
+1160 
-1169 EYDAHG
+1169 
-1175 NRIRMTT
+1175 
-1182 KDGVTNYQYNKLN
+1182 
-1195 QLISKIDS
+1195 
-1203 NGNEKYIYDSRG
+1203 
-1215 NLSQIDCNGQTKH
+1215 
-1228 TFVYGVAN
+1228 
-1236 RLTEARNADGAYAKY
+1236 
-1251 EYSGLGHRIG
+1251 
-1261 VTQQMG
+1261 
-1267 PNDPEVQIRY
+1267 
-1277 VLDITKQYNNILQ
+1277 
-1290 KEEAGETQTYLFD
+1290 
-1303 SKVSGMIH
+1303 
-1311 DNGIRSYFLHDDLGS
+1311 
-1326 PIRLLKPEGDVLES
+1326 
-1340 YAYDEFGCDVGYT
+1340 
-1353 PSQFHSFGYTG
+1353 
-1364 YQKDSVTGIYYA
+1364 
-1376 QAREYM
+1376 
-1382 PVIARFAARDFVKGQ
+1382 
-1397 QDDPLSMNE
+1397 
-1406 YIYCRDN
+1406 
-1413 PTEYADANGLFVLST
+1413 
-1428 LAIIGVG
+1428 
-1435 AAVGALTS
+1435 TS

-1488 TVAAAALTVT
+1488 TVAAALTVT

-1672 VEYMEDYYGTLYG
+1672 VEYMEDYFGTLYG

>member
-1 MIRDFSNSAKKKLL
+1 M
-15 EYVKDATETTLWRK
+15 
-29 IGDRIG
+29 
-35 DAGLQI
+35 
-41 QYWFGALSISKYI
+41 
-54 DNLDAYHKK
+54 DAYHKK

-174 IYDFEDLAIDGEIP
+174 IYDFEDLAINGEIP

-304 NNYGDCLNYEYDEKT
+304 NDYGDCLNYEYDEKT

-548 DAKGNISTL
+548 DA
-557 TNQIGGTIAYFY
+557 
-569 DELNRVV
+569 
-576 KVVDAKG
+576 
-583 NESKFEYNEAGNI
+583 
-596 VKETNALGNSRCYAY
+596 
-611 NGNGLIEEMVDYNG
+611 
-625 AKTVQHYN
+625 
-633 AINKVEKVIDPLGHE
+633 
-648 TCYEYDKMWNVS
+648 
-660 AVVLPNGAKSLYEY
+660 
-674 NQDNHMSRMTDALGN
+674 
-689 KTEFRYDV
+689 
-697 NGKCIA
+697 
-703 ETDCMGSK
+703 
-711 EFSYDVVGR
+711 
-720 LVQVKEPNGGITKY
+720 
-734 EYDAEDH
+734 
-741 VIHIID
+741 
-747 PMNNEV
+747 
-753 HLEYDKVGNLLVER
+753 
-767 NNLGEMRIYTYTTLG
+767 
-782 NIDTVTDESGLV
+782 
-794 IKYKY
+794 
-799 LPGEEKIQEILYPDG
+799 
-814 NSEKYEY
+814 
-821 DLNGNVIAYIDVMGN
+821 
-836 KRCHTYDAL
+836 
-845 DRLILT
+845 
-851 EEADGDRKIYSYDEV
+851 
-866 GNVIS
+866 
-871 VTDCNGNS
+871 
-879 SHYIYSKKNELLKT
+879 
-893 IDALGNET
+893 
-901 EYEYD
+901 
-906 ANSNL
+906 
-911 VKTVQKG
+911 
-918 KDGDCNEVVTCYERD
+918 
-933 ILGRVVGI
+933 
-941 IDSVGAEERYTY
+941 
-953 NGKGYLT
+953 
-960 EKIDKE
+960 
-966 GYLTKYGYTSSGDVE
+966 
-981 HIQYADGKEVFLSY
+981 
-995 NVLRQLEEIKDW
+995 
-1007 VGTTTI
+1007 
-1013 KNDAVG
+1013 
-1019 RALNIVYPDGKEVS
+1019 
-1033 YAYNVSGQRTSIT
+1033 
-1046 YPNGETVKYSYDEFK
+1046 
-1061 RLTSLEE
+1061 
-1068 ANNIT
+1068 
-1073 TYEYDQYSHLQ
+1073 
-1084 LKTMPNGVSTEYSY
+1084 
-1098 DNRGLLASLTN
+1098 
-1109 KDANGILDRYF
+1109 
-1120 YKYDCEGNKTEIIK
+1120 
-1134 SRRNMPQENGH
+1134 
-1145 YTYCYDALRKLTSVH
+1145 
-1160 KDGNLLHAY
+1160 
-1169 EYDAHG
+1169 
-1175 NRIRMTT
+1175 
-1182 KDGVTNYQYNKLN
+1182 
-1195 QLISKIDS
+1195 
-1203 NGNEKYIYDSRG
+1203 
-1215 NLSQIDCNGQTKH
+1215 
-1228 TFVYGVAN
+1228 
-1236 RLTEARNADGAYAKY
+1236 
-1251 EYSGLGHRIG
+1251 
-1261 VTQQMG
+1261 
-1267 PNDPEVQIRY
+1267 
-1277 VLDITKQYNNILQ
+1277 
-1290 KEEAGETQTYLFD
+1290 
-1303 SKVSGMIH
+1303 
-1311 DNGIRSYFLHDDLGS
+1311 
-1326 PIRLLKPEGDVLES
+1326 
-1340 YAYDEFGCDVGYT
+1340 
-1353 PSQFHSFGYTG
+1353 
-1364 YQKDSVTGIYYA
+1364 
-1376 QAREYM
+1376 
-1382 PVIARFAARDFVKGQ
+1382 
-1397 QDDPLSMNE
+1397 
-1406 YIYCRDN
+1406 
-1413 PTEYADANGLFVLST
+1413 
-1428 LAIIGVG
+1428 
-1435 AAVGALTS
+1435 TS

-1672 VEYMEDYYGTLYG
+1672 VEYMEDYFGTLYG

>member
-1 MIRDFSNSAKKKLL
+1 MQQKQHYGEKS
-15 EYVKDATETTLWRK
+15 VTEL
-29 IGDRIG
+29 G

-127 AALAASLEKIQEAK
+127 AALAESLEKIQEAK

-304 NNYGDCLNYEYDEKT
+304 NDYGDCLNYEYDEKT

-548 DAKGNISTL
+548 DA
-557 TNQIGGTIAYFY
+557 
-569 DELNRVV
+569 
-576 KVVDAKG
+576 
-583 NESKFEYNEAGNI
+583 
-596 VKETNALGNSRCYAY
+596 
-611 NGNGLIEEMVDYNG
+611 
-625 AKTVQHYN
+625 
-633 AINKVEKVIDPLGHE
+633 
-648 TCYEYDKMWNVS
+648 
-660 AVVLPNGAKSLYEY
+660 
-674 NQDNHMSRMTDALGN
+674 
-689 KTEFRYDV
+689 
-697 NGKCIA
+697 
-703 ETDCMGSK
+703 
-711 EFSYDVVGR
+711 
-720 LVQVKEPNGGITKY
+720 
-734 EYDAEDH
+734 
-741 VIHIID
+741 
-747 PMNNEV
+747 
-753 HLEYDKVGNLLVER
+753 
-767 NNLGEMRIYTYTTLG
+767 
-782 NIDTVTDESGLV
+782 
-794 IKYKY
+794 
-799 LPGEEKIQEILYPDG
+799 
-814 NSEKYEY
+814 
-821 DLNGNVIAYIDVMGN
+821 
-836 KRCHTYDAL
+836 
-845 DRLILT
+845 
-851 EEADGDRKIYSYDEV
+851 
-866 GNVIS
+866 
-871 VTDCNGNS
+871 
-879 SHYIYSKKNELLKT
+879 
-893 IDALGNET
+893 
-901 EYEYD
+901 
-906 ANSNL
+906 
-911 VKTVQKG
+911 
-918 KDGDCNEVVTCYERD
+918 
-933 ILGRVVGI
+933 
-941 IDSVGAEERYTY
+941 
-953 NGKGYLT
+953 
-960 EKIDKE
+960 
-966 GYLTKYGYTSSGDVE
+966 
-981 HIQYADGKEVFLSY
+981 
-995 NVLRQLEEIKDW
+995 
-1007 VGTTTI
+1007 
-1013 KNDAVG
+1013 
-1019 RALNIVYPDGKEVS
+1019 
-1033 YAYNVSGQRTSIT
+1033 
-1046 YPNGETVKYSYDEFK
+1046 
-1061 RLTSLEE
+1061 
-1068 ANNIT
+1068 
-1073 TYEYDQYSHLQ
+1073 
-1084 LKTMPNGVSTEYSY
+1084 
-1098 DNRGLLASLTN
+1098 
-1109 KDANGILDRYF
+1109 
-1120 YKYDCEGNKTEIIK
+1120 
-1134 SRRNMPQENGH
+1134 
-1145 YTYCYDALRKLTSVH
+1145 
-1160 KDGNLLHAY
+1160 
-1169 EYDAHG
+1169 
-1175 NRIRMTT
+1175 
-1182 KDGVTNYQYNKLN
+1182 
-1195 QLISKIDS
+1195 
-1203 NGNEKYIYDSRG
+1203 
-1215 NLSQIDCNGQTKH
+1215 
-1228 TFVYGVAN
+1228 
-1236 RLTEARNADGAYAKY
+1236 
-1251 EYSGLGHRIG
+1251 
-1261 VTQQMG
+1261 
-1267 PNDPEVQIRY
+1267 
-1277 VLDITKQYNNILQ
+1277 
-1290 KEEAGETQTYLFD
+1290 
-1303 SKVSGMIH
+1303 
-1311 DNGIRSYFLHDDLGS
+1311 
-1326 PIRLLKPEGDVLES
+1326 
-1340 YAYDEFGCDVGYT
+1340 
-1353 PSQFHSFGYTG
+1353 
-1364 YQKDSVTGIYYA
+1364 
-1376 QAREYM
+1376 
-1382 PVIARFAARDFVKGQ
+1382 
-1397 QDDPLSMNE
+1397 
-1406 YIYCRDN
+1406 
-1413 PTEYADANGLFVLST
+1413 
-1428 LAIIGVG
+1428 
-1435 AAVGALTS
+1435 TS

-1672 VEYMEDYYGTLYG
+1672 VEYMEDYFGTLYG

>member
-54 DNLDAYHKK
+54 ENLDAYHKK

-304 NNYGDCLNYEYDEKT
+304 NDYGDCLNYEYDEKT

-548 DAKGNISTL
+548 DA
-557 TNQIGGTIAYFY
+557 
-569 DELNRVV
+569 
-576 KVVDAKG
+576 
-583 NESKFEYNEAGNI
+583 
-596 VKETNALGNSRCYAY
+596 
-611 NGNGLIEEMVDYNG
+611 
-625 AKTVQHYN
+625 
-633 AINKVEKVIDPLGHE
+633 
-648 TCYEYDKMWNVS
+648 
-660 AVVLPNGAKSLYEY
+660 
-674 NQDNHMSRMTDALGN
+674 
-689 KTEFRYDV
+689 
-697 NGKCIA
+697 
-703 ETDCMGSK
+703 
-711 EFSYDVVGR
+711 
-720 LVQVKEPNGGITKY
+720 
-734 EYDAEDH
+734 
-741 VIHIID
+741 
-747 PMNNEV
+747 
-753 HLEYDKVGNLLVER
+753 
-767 NNLGEMRIYTYTTLG
+767 
-782 NIDTVTDESGLV
+782 
-794 IKYKY
+794 
-799 LPGEEKIQEILYPDG
+799 
-814 NSEKYEY
+814 
-821 DLNGNVIAYIDVMGN
+821 
-836 KRCHTYDAL
+836 
-845 DRLILT
+845 
-851 EEADGDRKIYSYDEV
+851 
-866 GNVIS
+866 
-871 VTDCNGNS
+871 
-879 SHYIYSKKNELLKT
+879 
-893 IDALGNET
+893 
-901 EYEYD
+901 
-906 ANSNL
+906 
-911 VKTVQKG
+911 
-918 KDGDCNEVVTCYERD
+918 
-933 ILGRVVGI
+933 
-941 IDSVGAEERYTY
+941 
-953 NGKGYLT
+953 
-960 EKIDKE
+960 
-966 GYLTKYGYTSSGDVE
+966 
-981 HIQYADGKEVFLSY
+981 
-995 NVLRQLEEIKDW
+995 
-1007 VGTTTI
+1007 
-1013 KNDAVG
+1013 
-1019 RALNIVYPDGKEVS
+1019 
-1033 YAYNVSGQRTSIT
+1033 
-1046 YPNGETVKYSYDEFK
+1046 
-1061 RLTSLEE
+1061 
-1068 ANNIT
+1068 
-1073 TYEYDQYSHLQ
+1073 
-1084 LKTMPNGVSTEYSY
+1084 
-1098 DNRGLLASLTN
+1098 
-1109 KDANGILDRYF
+1109 
-1120 YKYDCEGNKTEIIK
+1120 
-1134 SRRNMPQENGH
+1134 
-1145 YTYCYDALRKLTSVH
+1145 
-1160 KDGNLLHAY
+1160 
-1169 EYDAHG
+1169 
-1175 NRIRMTT
+1175 
-1182 KDGVTNYQYNKLN
+1182 
-1195 QLISKIDS
+1195 
-1203 NGNEKYIYDSRG
+1203 
-1215 NLSQIDCNGQTKH
+1215 
-1228 TFVYGVAN
+1228 
-1236 RLTEARNADGAYAKY
+1236 
-1251 EYSGLGHRIG
+1251 
-1261 VTQQMG
+1261 
-1267 PNDPEVQIRY
+1267 
-1277 VLDITKQYNNILQ
+1277 
-1290 KEEAGETQTYLFD
+1290 
-1303 SKVSGMIH
+1303 
-1311 DNGIRSYFLHDDLGS
+1311 
-1326 PIRLLKPEGDVLES
+1326 
-1340 YAYDEFGCDVGYT
+1340 
-1353 PSQFHSFGYTG
+1353 
-1364 YQKDSVTGIYYA
+1364 
-1376 QAREYM
+1376 
-1382 PVIARFAARDFVKGQ
+1382 
-1397 QDDPLSMNE
+1397 
-1406 YIYCRDN
+1406 
-1413 PTEYADANGLFVLST
+1413 
-1428 LAIIGVG
+1428 
-1435 AAVGALTS
+1435 TS

-1672 VEYMEDYYGTLYG
+1672 VEYMEDYFGTLYG

>member
-304 NNYGDCLNYEYDEKT
+304 NDYGDCLNYEYDEKT

-425 YRNTEIRYADGTVE
+425 YRNTEI
-439 KFVYNDKNQCIK
+439 
-451 YTDRLGRIQR
+451 
-461 MSYDNRG
+461 
-468 NLIQKIDALKRRL
+468 
-481 NMTYDASGRL
+481 
-491 LSMSINGI
+491 
-499 QKVKNDYDA
+499 
-508 KGNLVRTE
+508 
-516 DSTGNGVTV
+516 
-525 INDKHGRPI
+525 
-534 ERQYPDGSRSAVTY
+534 
-548 DAKGNISTL
+548 
-557 TNQIGGTIAYFY
+557 
-569 DELNRVV
+569 
-576 KVVDAKG
+576 
-583 NESKFEYNEAGNI
+583 
-596 VKETNALGNSRCYAY
+596 
-611 NGNGLIEEMVDYNG
+611 
-625 AKTVQHYN
+625 
-633 AINKVEKVIDPLGHE
+633 
-648 TCYEYDKMWNVS
+648 
-660 AVVLPNGAKSLYEY
+660 
-674 NQDNHMSRMTDALGN
+674 
-689 KTEFRYDV
+689 
-697 NGKCIA
+697 
-703 ETDCMGSK
+703 
-711 EFSYDVVGR
+711 
-720 LVQVKEPNGGITKY
+720 
-734 EYDAEDH
+734 
-741 VIHIID
+741 
-747 PMNNEV
+747 
-753 HLEYDKVGNLLVER
+753 
-767 NNLGEMRIYTYTTLG
+767 
-782 NIDTVTDESGLV
+782 
-794 IKYKY
+794 
-799 LPGEEKIQEILYPDG
+799 
-814 NSEKYEY
+814 
-821 DLNGNVIAYIDVMGN
+821 
-836 KRCHTYDAL
+836 
-845 DRLILT
+845 
-851 EEADGDRKIYSYDEV
+851 
-866 GNVIS
+866 
-871 VTDCNGNS
+871 
-879 SHYIYSKKNELLKT
+879 
-893 IDALGNET
+893 
-901 EYEYD
+901 
-906 ANSNL
+906 
-911 VKTVQKG
+911 
-918 KDGDCNEVVTCYERD
+918 
-933 ILGRVVGI
+933 
-941 IDSVGAEERYTY
+941 
-953 NGKGYLT
+953 
-960 EKIDKE
+960 
-966 GYLTKYGYTSSGDVE
+966 
-981 HIQYADGKEVFLSY
+981 
-995 NVLRQLEEIKDW
+995 
-1007 VGTTTI
+1007 
-1013 KNDAVG
+1013 
-1019 RALNIVYPDGKEVS
+1019 
-1033 YAYNVSGQRTSIT
+1033 NVSGQRTSIT

-1672 VEYMEDYYGTLYG
+1672 VEYMEDYFGTLYG

>member
-304 NNYGDCLNYEYDEKT
+304 NDYGDCLNYEYDEKT

-408 TQTERNGV
+408 TQAERNGV

-548 DAKGNISTL
+548 DA
-557 TNQIGGTIAYFY
+557 
-569 DELNRVV
+569 
-576 KVVDAKG
+576 
-583 NESKFEYNEAGNI
+583 
-596 VKETNALGNSRCYAY
+596 
-611 NGNGLIEEMVDYNG
+611 
-625 AKTVQHYN
+625 
-633 AINKVEKVIDPLGHE
+633 
-648 TCYEYDKMWNVS
+648 
-660 AVVLPNGAKSLYEY
+660 
-674 NQDNHMSRMTDALGN
+674 
-689 KTEFRYDV
+689 
-697 NGKCIA
+697 
-703 ETDCMGSK
+703 
-711 EFSYDVVGR
+711 
-720 LVQVKEPNGGITKY
+720 
-734 EYDAEDH
+734 
-741 VIHIID
+741 
-747 PMNNEV
+747 
-753 HLEYDKVGNLLVER
+753 
-767 NNLGEMRIYTYTTLG
+767 
-782 NIDTVTDESGLV
+782 
-794 IKYKY
+794 
-799 LPGEEKIQEILYPDG
+799 
-814 NSEKYEY
+814 
-821 DLNGNVIAYIDVMGN
+821 
-836 KRCHTYDAL
+836 
-845 DRLILT
+845 
-851 EEADGDRKIYSYDEV
+851 
-866 GNVIS
+866 
-871 VTDCNGNS
+871 
-879 SHYIYSKKNELLKT
+879 
-893 IDALGNET
+893 
-901 EYEYD
+901 
-906 ANSNL
+906 
-911 VKTVQKG
+911 
-918 KDGDCNEVVTCYERD
+918 
-933 ILGRVVGI
+933 
-941 IDSVGAEERYTY
+941 
-953 NGKGYLT
+953 
-960 EKIDKE
+960 
-966 GYLTKYGYTSSGDVE
+966 
-981 HIQYADGKEVFLSY
+981 
-995 NVLRQLEEIKDW
+995 
-1007 VGTTTI
+1007 
-1013 KNDAVG
+1013 
-1019 RALNIVYPDGKEVS
+1019 
-1033 YAYNVSGQRTSIT
+1033 
-1046 YPNGETVKYSYDEFK
+1046 
-1061 RLTSLEE
+1061 
-1068 ANNIT
+1068 
-1073 TYEYDQYSHLQ
+1073 
-1084 LKTMPNGVSTEYSY
+1084 
-1098 DNRGLLASLTN
+1098 
-1109 KDANGILDRYF
+1109 
-1120 YKYDCEGNKTEIIK
+1120 
-1134 SRRNMPQENGH
+1134 
-1145 YTYCYDALRKLTSVH
+1145 
-1160 KDGNLLHAY
+1160 
-1169 EYDAHG
+1169 
-1175 NRIRMTT
+1175 
-1182 KDGVTNYQYNKLN
+1182 
-1195 QLISKIDS
+1195 
-1203 NGNEKYIYDSRG
+1203 
-1215 NLSQIDCNGQTKH
+1215 
-1228 TFVYGVAN
+1228 
-1236 RLTEARNADGAYAKY
+1236 
-1251 EYSGLGHRIG
+1251 
-1261 VTQQMG
+1261 
-1267 PNDPEVQIRY
+1267 
-1277 VLDITKQYNNILQ
+1277 
-1290 KEEAGETQTYLFD
+1290 
-1303 SKVSGMIH
+1303 
-1311 DNGIRSYFLHDDLGS
+1311 
-1326 PIRLLKPEGDVLES
+1326 
-1340 YAYDEFGCDVGYT
+1340 
-1353 PSQFHSFGYTG
+1353 
-1364 YQKDSVTGIYYA
+1364 
-1376 QAREYM
+1376 
-1382 PVIARFAARDFVKGQ
+1382 
-1397 QDDPLSMNE
+1397 
-1406 YIYCRDN
+1406 
-1413 PTEYADANGLFVLST
+1413 
-1428 LAIIGVG
+1428 
-1435 AAVGALTS
+1435 TS
-1443 AGVNAVSQG
+1443 AGVNTVSQG

-1488 TVAAAALTVT
+1488 TVAAALTVT

-1598 QQRLLSERNSLLKK
+1598 QQRLLSERNSLLKNMVWK
-1612 YGLEKLKS
+1612 N
-1620 GFFSS
+1620 
-1625 KSGFSGVV
+1625 
-1633 DSVKKYA
+1633 
-1640 FMIFGIKTTKSIVKD
+1640 
-1655 LLKGMCP
+1655 
-1662 IYTSEDEQTL
+1662 
-1672 VEYMEDYYGTLYG
+1672 
-1685 KVTGKCPLYS
+1685 

>member
-304 NNYGDCLNYEYDEKT
+304 NDYGDCLNYEYDEKT

-425 YRNTEIRYADGTVE
+425 YCNTEIRYADGTVE

-548 DAKGNISTL
+548 DA
-557 TNQIGGTIAYFY
+557 
-569 DELNRVV
+569 
-576 KVVDAKG
+576 
-583 NESKFEYNEAGNI
+583 
-596 VKETNALGNSRCYAY
+596 
-611 NGNGLIEEMVDYNG
+611 
-625 AKTVQHYN
+625 
-633 AINKVEKVIDPLGHE
+633 
-648 TCYEYDKMWNVS
+648 
-660 AVVLPNGAKSLYEY
+660 
-674 NQDNHMSRMTDALGN
+674 
-689 KTEFRYDV
+689 
-697 NGKCIA
+697 
-703 ETDCMGSK
+703 
-711 EFSYDVVGR
+711 
-720 LVQVKEPNGGITKY
+720 
-734 EYDAEDH
+734 
-741 VIHIID
+741 
-747 PMNNEV
+747 
-753 HLEYDKVGNLLVER
+753 
-767 NNLGEMRIYTYTTLG
+767 
-782 NIDTVTDESGLV
+782 
-794 IKYKY
+794 
-799 LPGEEKIQEILYPDG
+799 
-814 NSEKYEY
+814 
-821 DLNGNVIAYIDVMGN
+821 
-836 KRCHTYDAL
+836 
-845 DRLILT
+845 
-851 EEADGDRKIYSYDEV
+851 
-866 GNVIS
+866 
-871 VTDCNGNS
+871 
-879 SHYIYSKKNELLKT
+879 
-893 IDALGNET
+893 
-901 EYEYD
+901 
-906 ANSNL
+906 
-911 VKTVQKG
+911 
-918 KDGDCNEVVTCYERD
+918 
-933 ILGRVVGI
+933 
-941 IDSVGAEERYTY
+941 
-953 NGKGYLT
+953 
-960 EKIDKE
+960 
-966 GYLTKYGYTSSGDVE
+966 
-981 HIQYADGKEVFLSY
+981 
-995 NVLRQLEEIKDW
+995 
-1007 VGTTTI
+1007 
-1013 KNDAVG
+1013 
-1019 RALNIVYPDGKEVS
+1019 
-1033 YAYNVSGQRTSIT
+1033 
-1046 YPNGETVKYSYDEFK
+1046 
-1061 RLTSLEE
+1061 
-1068 ANNIT
+1068 
-1073 TYEYDQYSHLQ
+1073 
-1084 LKTMPNGVSTEYSY
+1084 
-1098 DNRGLLASLTN
+1098 
-1109 KDANGILDRYF
+1109 
-1120 YKYDCEGNKTEIIK
+1120 
-1134 SRRNMPQENGH
+1134 
-1145 YTYCYDALRKLTSVH
+1145 
-1160 KDGNLLHAY
+1160 
-1169 EYDAHG
+1169 
-1175 NRIRMTT
+1175 
-1182 KDGVTNYQYNKLN
+1182 
-1195 QLISKIDS
+1195 
-1203 NGNEKYIYDSRG
+1203 
-1215 NLSQIDCNGQTKH
+1215 
-1228 TFVYGVAN
+1228 
-1236 RLTEARNADGAYAKY
+1236 
-1251 EYSGLGHRIG
+1251 
-1261 VTQQMG
+1261 
-1267 PNDPEVQIRY
+1267 
-1277 VLDITKQYNNILQ
+1277 
-1290 KEEAGETQTYLFD
+1290 
-1303 SKVSGMIH
+1303 
-1311 DNGIRSYFLHDDLGS
+1311 
-1326 PIRLLKPEGDVLES
+1326 
-1340 YAYDEFGCDVGYT
+1340 
-1353 PSQFHSFGYTG
+1353 
-1364 YQKDSVTGIYYA
+1364 
-1376 QAREYM
+1376 
-1382 PVIARFAARDFVKGQ
+1382 
-1397 QDDPLSMNE
+1397 
-1406 YIYCRDN
+1406 
-1413 PTEYADANGLFVLST
+1413 
-1428 LAIIGVG
+1428 
-1435 AAVGALTS
+1435 TS

-1488 TVAAAALTVT
+1488 TVAAALTVT

-1672 VEYMEDYYGTLYG
+1672 VEYMEDYFGTLYG

>member
-304 NNYGDCLNYEYDEKT
+304 NDYGDCLNYEY
-319 NLLARVFDHTGRDV
+319 
-333 VITYSDEKRIK
+333 DEKRIK

-548 DAKGNISTL
+548 DA
-557 TNQIGGTIAYFY
+557 
-569 DELNRVV
+569 
-576 KVVDAKG
+576 
-583 NESKFEYNEAGNI
+583 
-596 VKETNALGNSRCYAY
+596 
-611 NGNGLIEEMVDYNG
+611 
-625 AKTVQHYN
+625 
-633 AINKVEKVIDPLGHE
+633 
-648 TCYEYDKMWNVS
+648 
-660 AVVLPNGAKSLYEY
+660 
-674 NQDNHMSRMTDALGN
+674 
-689 KTEFRYDV
+689 
-697 NGKCIA
+697 
-703 ETDCMGSK
+703 
-711 EFSYDVVGR
+711 
-720 LVQVKEPNGGITKY
+720 
-734 EYDAEDH
+734 
-741 VIHIID
+741 
-747 PMNNEV
+747 
-753 HLEYDKVGNLLVER
+753 
-767 NNLGEMRIYTYTTLG
+767 
-782 NIDTVTDESGLV
+782 
-794 IKYKY
+794 
-799 LPGEEKIQEILYPDG
+799 
-814 NSEKYEY
+814 
-821 DLNGNVIAYIDVMGN
+821 
-836 KRCHTYDAL
+836 
-845 DRLILT
+845 
-851 EEADGDRKIYSYDEV
+851 
-866 GNVIS
+866 
-871 VTDCNGNS
+871 
-879 SHYIYSKKNELLKT
+879 
-893 IDALGNET
+893 
-901 EYEYD
+901 
-906 ANSNL
+906 
-911 VKTVQKG
+911 
-918 KDGDCNEVVTCYERD
+918 
-933 ILGRVVGI
+933 
-941 IDSVGAEERYTY
+941 
-953 NGKGYLT
+953 
-960 EKIDKE
+960 
-966 GYLTKYGYTSSGDVE
+966 
-981 HIQYADGKEVFLSY
+981 
-995 NVLRQLEEIKDW
+995 
-1007 VGTTTI
+1007 
-1013 KNDAVG
+1013 
-1019 RALNIVYPDGKEVS
+1019 
-1033 YAYNVSGQRTSIT
+1033 
-1046 YPNGETVKYSYDEFK
+1046 
-1061 RLTSLEE
+1061 
-1068 ANNIT
+1068 
-1073 TYEYDQYSHLQ
+1073 
-1084 LKTMPNGVSTEYSY
+1084 
-1098 DNRGLLASLTN
+1098 
-1109 KDANGILDRYF
+1109 
-1120 YKYDCEGNKTEIIK
+1120 
-1134 SRRNMPQENGH
+1134 
-1145 YTYCYDALRKLTSVH
+1145 
-1160 KDGNLLHAY
+1160 
-1169 EYDAHG
+1169 
-1175 NRIRMTT
+1175 
-1182 KDGVTNYQYNKLN
+1182 
-1195 QLISKIDS
+1195 
-1203 NGNEKYIYDSRG
+1203 
-1215 NLSQIDCNGQTKH
+1215 
-1228 TFVYGVAN
+1228 
-1236 RLTEARNADGAYAKY
+1236 
-1251 EYSGLGHRIG
+1251 
-1261 VTQQMG
+1261 
-1267 PNDPEVQIRY
+1267 
-1277 VLDITKQYNNILQ
+1277 
-1290 KEEAGETQTYLFD
+1290 
-1303 SKVSGMIH
+1303 
-1311 DNGIRSYFLHDDLGS
+1311 
-1326 PIRLLKPEGDVLES
+1326 
-1340 YAYDEFGCDVGYT
+1340 
-1353 PSQFHSFGYTG
+1353 
-1364 YQKDSVTGIYYA
+1364 
-1376 QAREYM
+1376 
-1382 PVIARFAARDFVKGQ
+1382 
-1397 QDDPLSMNE
+1397 
-1406 YIYCRDN
+1406 
-1413 PTEYADANGLFVLST
+1413 
-1428 LAIIGVG
+1428 
-1435 AAVGALTS
+1435 TS

-1488 TVAAAALTVT
+1488 TVAAALTVT

-1672 VEYMEDYYGTLYG
+1672 VEYMEDYFGTLYG

>member
-252 FLTSD
+252 FLTND

-304 NNYGDCLNYEYDEKT
+304 NDYGDCLNYEYDEKT

-548 DAKGNISTL
+548 DA
-557 TNQIGGTIAYFY
+557 
-569 DELNRVV
+569 
-576 KVVDAKG
+576 
-583 NESKFEYNEAGNI
+583 
-596 VKETNALGNSRCYAY
+596 
-611 NGNGLIEEMVDYNG
+611 
-625 AKTVQHYN
+625 
-633 AINKVEKVIDPLGHE
+633 
-648 TCYEYDKMWNVS
+648 
-660 AVVLPNGAKSLYEY
+660 
-674 NQDNHMSRMTDALGN
+674 
-689 KTEFRYDV
+689 
-697 NGKCIA
+697 
-703 ETDCMGSK
+703 
-711 EFSYDVVGR
+711 
-720 LVQVKEPNGGITKY
+720 
-734 EYDAEDH
+734 
-741 VIHIID
+741 
-747 PMNNEV
+747 
-753 HLEYDKVGNLLVER
+753 
-767 NNLGEMRIYTYTTLG
+767 
-782 NIDTVTDESGLV
+782 
-794 IKYKY
+794 
-799 LPGEEKIQEILYPDG
+799 
-814 NSEKYEY
+814 
-821 DLNGNVIAYIDVMGN
+821 
-836 KRCHTYDAL
+836 
-845 DRLILT
+845 
-851 EEADGDRKIYSYDEV
+851 
-866 GNVIS
+866 
-871 VTDCNGNS
+871 
-879 SHYIYSKKNELLKT
+879 
-893 IDALGNET
+893 
-901 EYEYD
+901 
-906 ANSNL
+906 
-911 VKTVQKG
+911 
-918 KDGDCNEVVTCYERD
+918 
-933 ILGRVVGI
+933 
-941 IDSVGAEERYTY
+941 
-953 NGKGYLT
+953 
-960 EKIDKE
+960 
-966 GYLTKYGYTSSGDVE
+966 
-981 HIQYADGKEVFLSY
+981 
-995 NVLRQLEEIKDW
+995 
-1007 VGTTTI
+1007 
-1013 KNDAVG
+1013 
-1019 RALNIVYPDGKEVS
+1019 
-1033 YAYNVSGQRTSIT
+1033 
-1046 YPNGETVKYSYDEFK
+1046 
-1061 RLTSLEE
+1061 
-1068 ANNIT
+1068 
-1073 TYEYDQYSHLQ
+1073 
-1084 LKTMPNGVSTEYSY
+1084 
-1098 DNRGLLASLTN
+1098 
-1109 KDANGILDRYF
+1109 
-1120 YKYDCEGNKTEIIK
+1120 
-1134 SRRNMPQENGH
+1134 
-1145 YTYCYDALRKLTSVH
+1145 
-1160 KDGNLLHAY
+1160 
-1169 EYDAHG
+1169 
-1175 NRIRMTT
+1175 
-1182 KDGVTNYQYNKLN
+1182 
-1195 QLISKIDS
+1195 
-1203 NGNEKYIYDSRG
+1203 
-1215 NLSQIDCNGQTKH
+1215 
-1228 TFVYGVAN
+1228 
-1236 RLTEARNADGAYAKY
+1236 
-1251 EYSGLGHRIG
+1251 
-1261 VTQQMG
+1261 
-1267 PNDPEVQIRY
+1267 
-1277 VLDITKQYNNILQ
+1277 
-1290 KEEAGETQTYLFD
+1290 
-1303 SKVSGMIH
+1303 
-1311 DNGIRSYFLHDDLGS
+1311 
-1326 PIRLLKPEGDVLES
+1326 
-1340 YAYDEFGCDVGYT
+1340 
-1353 PSQFHSFGYTG
+1353 
-1364 YQKDSVTGIYYA
+1364 
-1376 QAREYM
+1376 
-1382 PVIARFAARDFVKGQ
+1382 
-1397 QDDPLSMNE
+1397 
-1406 YIYCRDN
+1406 
-1413 PTEYADANGLFVLST
+1413 
-1428 LAIIGVG
+1428 
-1435 AAVGALTS
+1435 TS

-1488 TVAAAALTVT
+1488 TVAAALTVT

-1672 VEYMEDYYGTLYG
+1672 VEYMEDYFGTLYG

>member
-75 EEIFTNVKNID
+75 EEFFTNVKNID

-304 NNYGDCLNYEYDEKT
+304 NDYGDCLNYEYDEKT

-548 DAKGNISTL
+548 DA
-557 TNQIGGTIAYFY
+557 
-569 DELNRVV
+569 
-576 KVVDAKG
+576 
-583 NESKFEYNEAGNI
+583 
-596 VKETNALGNSRCYAY
+596 
-611 NGNGLIEEMVDYNG
+611 
-625 AKTVQHYN
+625 
-633 AINKVEKVIDPLGHE
+633 
-648 TCYEYDKMWNVS
+648 
-660 AVVLPNGAKSLYEY
+660 
-674 NQDNHMSRMTDALGN
+674 
-689 KTEFRYDV
+689 
-697 NGKCIA
+697 
-703 ETDCMGSK
+703 
-711 EFSYDVVGR
+711 
-720 LVQVKEPNGGITKY
+720 
-734 EYDAEDH
+734 
-741 VIHIID
+741 
-747 PMNNEV
+747 
-753 HLEYDKVGNLLVER
+753 
-767 NNLGEMRIYTYTTLG
+767 
-782 NIDTVTDESGLV
+782 
-794 IKYKY
+794 
-799 LPGEEKIQEILYPDG
+799 
-814 NSEKYEY
+814 
-821 DLNGNVIAYIDVMGN
+821 
-836 KRCHTYDAL
+836 
-845 DRLILT
+845 
-851 EEADGDRKIYSYDEV
+851 
-866 GNVIS
+866 
-871 VTDCNGNS
+871 
-879 SHYIYSKKNELLKT
+879 
-893 IDALGNET
+893 
-901 EYEYD
+901 
-906 ANSNL
+906 
-911 VKTVQKG
+911 
-918 KDGDCNEVVTCYERD
+918 
-933 ILGRVVGI
+933 
-941 IDSVGAEERYTY
+941 
-953 NGKGYLT
+953 
-960 EKIDKE
+960 
-966 GYLTKYGYTSSGDVE
+966 
-981 HIQYADGKEVFLSY
+981 
-995 NVLRQLEEIKDW
+995 
-1007 VGTTTI
+1007 
-1013 KNDAVG
+1013 
-1019 RALNIVYPDGKEVS
+1019 
-1033 YAYNVSGQRTSIT
+1033 
-1046 YPNGETVKYSYDEFK
+1046 
-1061 RLTSLEE
+1061 
-1068 ANNIT
+1068 
-1073 TYEYDQYSHLQ
+1073 
-1084 LKTMPNGVSTEYSY
+1084 
-1098 DNRGLLASLTN
+1098 
-1109 KDANGILDRYF
+1109 
-1120 YKYDCEGNKTEIIK
+1120 
-1134 SRRNMPQENGH
+1134 
-1145 YTYCYDALRKLTSVH
+1145 
-1160 KDGNLLHAY
+1160 
-1169 EYDAHG
+1169 
-1175 NRIRMTT
+1175 
-1182 KDGVTNYQYNKLN
+1182 
-1195 QLISKIDS
+1195 
-1203 NGNEKYIYDSRG
+1203 
-1215 NLSQIDCNGQTKH
+1215 
-1228 TFVYGVAN
+1228 
-1236 RLTEARNADGAYAKY
+1236 
-1251 EYSGLGHRIG
+1251 
-1261 VTQQMG
+1261 
-1267 PNDPEVQIRY
+1267 
-1277 VLDITKQYNNILQ
+1277 
-1290 KEEAGETQTYLFD
+1290 
-1303 SKVSGMIH
+1303 
-1311 DNGIRSYFLHDDLGS
+1311 
-1326 PIRLLKPEGDVLES
+1326 
-1340 YAYDEFGCDVGYT
+1340 
-1353 PSQFHSFGYTG
+1353 
-1364 YQKDSVTGIYYA
+1364 
-1376 QAREYM
+1376 
-1382 PVIARFAARDFVKGQ
+1382 
-1397 QDDPLSMNE
+1397 
-1406 YIYCRDN
+1406 
-1413 PTEYADANGLFVLST
+1413 
-1428 LAIIGVG
+1428 
-1435 AAVGALTS
+1435 TS

-1672 VEYMEDYYGTLYG
+1672 VEYMEDYFGTLYG

>member
-216 LNVNDD
+216 WNVNDD

-304 NNYGDCLNYEYDEKT
+304 NDYGDCLNYEYDEKT

-548 DAKGNISTL
+548 DA
-557 TNQIGGTIAYFY
+557 
-569 DELNRVV
+569 
-576 KVVDAKG
+576 
-583 NESKFEYNEAGNI
+583 
-596 VKETNALGNSRCYAY
+596 
-611 NGNGLIEEMVDYNG
+611 
-625 AKTVQHYN
+625 
-633 AINKVEKVIDPLGHE
+633 
-648 TCYEYDKMWNVS
+648 
-660 AVVLPNGAKSLYEY
+660 
-674 NQDNHMSRMTDALGN
+674 
-689 KTEFRYDV
+689 
-697 NGKCIA
+697 
-703 ETDCMGSK
+703 
-711 EFSYDVVGR
+711 
-720 LVQVKEPNGGITKY
+720 
-734 EYDAEDH
+734 
-741 VIHIID
+741 
-747 PMNNEV
+747 
-753 HLEYDKVGNLLVER
+753 
-767 NNLGEMRIYTYTTLG
+767 
-782 NIDTVTDESGLV
+782 
-794 IKYKY
+794 
-799 LPGEEKIQEILYPDG
+799 
-814 NSEKYEY
+814 
-821 DLNGNVIAYIDVMGN
+821 
-836 KRCHTYDAL
+836 
-845 DRLILT
+845 
-851 EEADGDRKIYSYDEV
+851 
-866 GNVIS
+866 
-871 VTDCNGNS
+871 
-879 SHYIYSKKNELLKT
+879 
-893 IDALGNET
+893 
-901 EYEYD
+901 
-906 ANSNL
+906 
-911 VKTVQKG
+911 
-918 KDGDCNEVVTCYERD
+918 
-933 ILGRVVGI
+933 
-941 IDSVGAEERYTY
+941 
-953 NGKGYLT
+953 
-960 EKIDKE
+960 
-966 GYLTKYGYTSSGDVE
+966 
-981 HIQYADGKEVFLSY
+981 
-995 NVLRQLEEIKDW
+995 
-1007 VGTTTI
+1007 
-1013 KNDAVG
+1013 
-1019 RALNIVYPDGKEVS
+1019 
-1033 YAYNVSGQRTSIT
+1033 
-1046 YPNGETVKYSYDEFK
+1046 
-1061 RLTSLEE
+1061 
-1068 ANNIT
+1068 
-1073 TYEYDQYSHLQ
+1073 
-1084 LKTMPNGVSTEYSY
+1084 
-1098 DNRGLLASLTN
+1098 
-1109 KDANGILDRYF
+1109 
-1120 YKYDCEGNKTEIIK
+1120 
-1134 SRRNMPQENGH
+1134 
-1145 YTYCYDALRKLTSVH
+1145 
-1160 KDGNLLHAY
+1160 
-1169 EYDAHG
+1169 
-1175 NRIRMTT
+1175 
-1182 KDGVTNYQYNKLN
+1182 
-1195 QLISKIDS
+1195 
-1203 NGNEKYIYDSRG
+1203 
-1215 NLSQIDCNGQTKH
+1215 
-1228 TFVYGVAN
+1228 
-1236 RLTEARNADGAYAKY
+1236 
-1251 EYSGLGHRIG
+1251 
-1261 VTQQMG
+1261 
-1267 PNDPEVQIRY
+1267 
-1277 VLDITKQYNNILQ
+1277 
-1290 KEEAGETQTYLFD
+1290 
-1303 SKVSGMIH
+1303 
-1311 DNGIRSYFLHDDLGS
+1311 
-1326 PIRLLKPEGDVLES
+1326 
-1340 YAYDEFGCDVGYT
+1340 
-1353 PSQFHSFGYTG
+1353 
-1364 YQKDSVTGIYYA
+1364 
-1376 QAREYM
+1376 
-1382 PVIARFAARDFVKGQ
+1382 
-1397 QDDPLSMNE
+1397 
-1406 YIYCRDN
+1406 
-1413 PTEYADANGLFVLST
+1413 
-1428 LAIIGVG
+1428 
-1435 AAVGALTS
+1435 TS

-1488 TVAAAALTVT
+1488 TVAAALTVT

-1672 VEYMEDYYGTLYG
+1672 VEYMEDYFGTLYG

>member
-548 DAKGNISTL
+548 DA
-557 TNQIGGTIAYFY
+557 
-569 DELNRVV
+569 
-576 KVVDAKG
+576 
-583 NESKFEYNEAGNI
+583 
-596 VKETNALGNSRCYAY
+596 
-611 NGNGLIEEMVDYNG
+611 
-625 AKTVQHYN
+625 
-633 AINKVEKVIDPLGHE
+633 
-648 TCYEYDKMWNVS
+648 
-660 AVVLPNGAKSLYEY
+660 
-674 NQDNHMSRMTDALGN
+674 
-689 KTEFRYDV
+689 
-697 NGKCIA
+697 
-703 ETDCMGSK
+703 
-711 EFSYDVVGR
+711 
-720 LVQVKEPNGGITKY
+720 
-734 EYDAEDH
+734 
-741 VIHIID
+741 
-747 PMNNEV
+747 
-753 HLEYDKVGNLLVER
+753 
-767 NNLGEMRIYTYTTLG
+767 
-782 NIDTVTDESGLV
+782 
-794 IKYKY
+794 
-799 LPGEEKIQEILYPDG
+799 
-814 NSEKYEY
+814 
-821 DLNGNVIAYIDVMGN
+821 
-836 KRCHTYDAL
+836 
-845 DRLILT
+845 
-851 EEADGDRKIYSYDEV
+851 
-866 GNVIS
+866 
-871 VTDCNGNS
+871 
-879 SHYIYSKKNELLKT
+879 
-893 IDALGNET
+893 
-901 EYEYD
+901 
-906 ANSNL
+906 
-911 VKTVQKG
+911 
-918 KDGDCNEVVTCYERD
+918 
-933 ILGRVVGI
+933 
-941 IDSVGAEERYTY
+941 
-953 NGKGYLT
+953 
-960 EKIDKE
+960 
-966 GYLTKYGYTSSGDVE
+966 
-981 HIQYADGKEVFLSY
+981 
-995 NVLRQLEEIKDW
+995 
-1007 VGTTTI
+1007 
-1013 KNDAVG
+1013 
-1019 RALNIVYPDGKEVS
+1019 
-1033 YAYNVSGQRTSIT
+1033 
-1046 YPNGETVKYSYDEFK
+1046 
-1061 RLTSLEE
+1061 
-1068 ANNIT
+1068 
-1073 TYEYDQYSHLQ
+1073 
-1084 LKTMPNGVSTEYSY
+1084 
-1098 DNRGLLASLTN
+1098 
-1109 KDANGILDRYF
+1109 
-1120 YKYDCEGNKTEIIK
+1120 
-1134 SRRNMPQENGH
+1134 
-1145 YTYCYDALRKLTSVH
+1145 
-1160 KDGNLLHAY
+1160 
-1169 EYDAHG
+1169 
-1175 NRIRMTT
+1175 
-1182 KDGVTNYQYNKLN
+1182 
-1195 QLISKIDS
+1195 
-1203 NGNEKYIYDSRG
+1203 
-1215 NLSQIDCNGQTKH
+1215 
-1228 TFVYGVAN
+1228 
-1236 RLTEARNADGAYAKY
+1236 
-1251 EYSGLGHRIG
+1251 
-1261 VTQQMG
+1261 
-1267 PNDPEVQIRY
+1267 
-1277 VLDITKQYNNILQ
+1277 
-1290 KEEAGETQTYLFD
+1290 
-1303 SKVSGMIH
+1303 
-1311 DNGIRSYFLHDDLGS
+1311 
-1326 PIRLLKPEGDVLES
+1326 
-1340 YAYDEFGCDVGYT
+1340 
-1353 PSQFHSFGYTG
+1353 
-1364 YQKDSVTGIYYA
+1364 
-1376 QAREYM
+1376 
-1382 PVIARFAARDFVKGQ
+1382 
-1397 QDDPLSMNE
+1397 
-1406 YIYCRDN
+1406 
-1413 PTEYADANGLFVLST
+1413 
-1428 LAIIGVG
+1428 
-1435 AAVGALTS
+1435 TS

-1488 TVAAAALTVT
+1488 TVAALTVT

-1546 ALKGKFSKTKM
+1546 ALKGKFSKTKT

-1569 TIKGLKKNET
+1569 TIKRLKKNET

-1598 QQRLLSERNSLLKK
+1598 QQRLLSERDSLLKK

-1640 FMIFGIKTTKSIVKD
+1640 FMVFGIKTTKSIVKD
-1655 LLKGMCP
+1655 LLEGMCP

-1672 VEYMEDYYGTLYG
+1672 VEYMEDYFGTLYG

>member
-304 NNYGDCLNYEYDEKT
+304 NDYGDCLNYEYDEKT

-499 QKVKNDYDA
+499 QKVKNDYDV

-548 DAKGNISTL
+548 DA
-557 TNQIGGTIAYFY
+557 
-569 DELNRVV
+569 
-576 KVVDAKG
+576 
-583 NESKFEYNEAGNI
+583 
-596 VKETNALGNSRCYAY
+596 
-611 NGNGLIEEMVDYNG
+611 
-625 AKTVQHYN
+625 
-633 AINKVEKVIDPLGHE
+633 
-648 TCYEYDKMWNVS
+648 
-660 AVVLPNGAKSLYEY
+660 
-674 NQDNHMSRMTDALGN
+674 
-689 KTEFRYDV
+689 
-697 NGKCIA
+697 
-703 ETDCMGSK
+703 
-711 EFSYDVVGR
+711 
-720 LVQVKEPNGGITKY
+720 
-734 EYDAEDH
+734 
-741 VIHIID
+741 
-747 PMNNEV
+747 
-753 HLEYDKVGNLLVER
+753 
-767 NNLGEMRIYTYTTLG
+767 
-782 NIDTVTDESGLV
+782 
-794 IKYKY
+794 
-799 LPGEEKIQEILYPDG
+799 
-814 NSEKYEY
+814 
-821 DLNGNVIAYIDVMGN
+821 
-836 KRCHTYDAL
+836 
-845 DRLILT
+845 
-851 EEADGDRKIYSYDEV
+851 
-866 GNVIS
+866 
-871 VTDCNGNS
+871 
-879 SHYIYSKKNELLKT
+879 
-893 IDALGNET
+893 
-901 EYEYD
+901 
-906 ANSNL
+906 
-911 VKTVQKG
+911 
-918 KDGDCNEVVTCYERD
+918 
-933 ILGRVVGI
+933 
-941 IDSVGAEERYTY
+941 
-953 NGKGYLT
+953 
-960 EKIDKE
+960 
-966 GYLTKYGYTSSGDVE
+966 
-981 HIQYADGKEVFLSY
+981 
-995 NVLRQLEEIKDW
+995 
-1007 VGTTTI
+1007 
-1013 KNDAVG
+1013 
-1019 RALNIVYPDGKEVS
+1019 
-1033 YAYNVSGQRTSIT
+1033 
-1046 YPNGETVKYSYDEFK
+1046 
-1061 RLTSLEE
+1061 
-1068 ANNIT
+1068 
-1073 TYEYDQYSHLQ
+1073 
-1084 LKTMPNGVSTEYSY
+1084 
-1098 DNRGLLASLTN
+1098 
-1109 KDANGILDRYF
+1109 
-1120 YKYDCEGNKTEIIK
+1120 
-1134 SRRNMPQENGH
+1134 
-1145 YTYCYDALRKLTSVH
+1145 
-1160 KDGNLLHAY
+1160 
-1169 EYDAHG
+1169 
-1175 NRIRMTT
+1175 
-1182 KDGVTNYQYNKLN
+1182 
-1195 QLISKIDS
+1195 
-1203 NGNEKYIYDSRG
+1203 
-1215 NLSQIDCNGQTKH
+1215 
-1228 TFVYGVAN
+1228 
-1236 RLTEARNADGAYAKY
+1236 
-1251 EYSGLGHRIG
+1251 
-1261 VTQQMG
+1261 
-1267 PNDPEVQIRY
+1267 
-1277 VLDITKQYNNILQ
+1277 
-1290 KEEAGETQTYLFD
+1290 
-1303 SKVSGMIH
+1303 
-1311 DNGIRSYFLHDDLGS
+1311 
-1326 PIRLLKPEGDVLES
+1326 
-1340 YAYDEFGCDVGYT
+1340 
-1353 PSQFHSFGYTG
+1353 
-1364 YQKDSVTGIYYA
+1364 
-1376 QAREYM
+1376 
-1382 PVIARFAARDFVKGQ
+1382 
-1397 QDDPLSMNE
+1397 
-1406 YIYCRDN
+1406 
-1413 PTEYADANGLFVLST
+1413 
-1428 LAIIGVG
+1428 
-1435 AAVGALTS
+1435 TS

-1464 WGSLAGSAVEGAVV
+1464 WGSLAGSAVEGAVI

-1672 VEYMEDYYGTLYG
+1672 VEYMEDYFGTLYG

>member
-108 DLANTID
+108 DLAYTID

-304 NNYGDCLNYEYDEKT
+304 NDYGDCLNYEYDEKT

-548 DAKGNISTL
+548 DA
-557 TNQIGGTIAYFY
+557 
-569 DELNRVV
+569 
-576 KVVDAKG
+576 
-583 NESKFEYNEAGNI
+583 
-596 VKETNALGNSRCYAY
+596 
-611 NGNGLIEEMVDYNG
+611 
-625 AKTVQHYN
+625 
-633 AINKVEKVIDPLGHE
+633 
-648 TCYEYDKMWNVS
+648 
-660 AVVLPNGAKSLYEY
+660 
-674 NQDNHMSRMTDALGN
+674 
-689 KTEFRYDV
+689 
-697 NGKCIA
+697 
-703 ETDCMGSK
+703 
-711 EFSYDVVGR
+711 
-720 LVQVKEPNGGITKY
+720 
-734 EYDAEDH
+734 
-741 VIHIID
+741 
-747 PMNNEV
+747 
-753 HLEYDKVGNLLVER
+753 
-767 NNLGEMRIYTYTTLG
+767 
-782 NIDTVTDESGLV
+782 
-794 IKYKY
+794 
-799 LPGEEKIQEILYPDG
+799 
-814 NSEKYEY
+814 
-821 DLNGNVIAYIDVMGN
+821 
-836 KRCHTYDAL
+836 
-845 DRLILT
+845 
-851 EEADGDRKIYSYDEV
+851 
-866 GNVIS
+866 
-871 VTDCNGNS
+871 
-879 SHYIYSKKNELLKT
+879 
-893 IDALGNET
+893 
-901 EYEYD
+901 
-906 ANSNL
+906 
-911 VKTVQKG
+911 
-918 KDGDCNEVVTCYERD
+918 
-933 ILGRVVGI
+933 
-941 IDSVGAEERYTY
+941 
-953 NGKGYLT
+953 
-960 EKIDKE
+960 
-966 GYLTKYGYTSSGDVE
+966 
-981 HIQYADGKEVFLSY
+981 
-995 NVLRQLEEIKDW
+995 
-1007 VGTTTI
+1007 
-1013 KNDAVG
+1013 
-1019 RALNIVYPDGKEVS
+1019 
-1033 YAYNVSGQRTSIT
+1033 
-1046 YPNGETVKYSYDEFK
+1046 
-1061 RLTSLEE
+1061 
-1068 ANNIT
+1068 
-1073 TYEYDQYSHLQ
+1073 
-1084 LKTMPNGVSTEYSY
+1084 
-1098 DNRGLLASLTN
+1098 
-1109 KDANGILDRYF
+1109 
-1120 YKYDCEGNKTEIIK
+1120 
-1134 SRRNMPQENGH
+1134 
-1145 YTYCYDALRKLTSVH
+1145 
-1160 KDGNLLHAY
+1160 
-1169 EYDAHG
+1169 
-1175 NRIRMTT
+1175 
-1182 KDGVTNYQYNKLN
+1182 
-1195 QLISKIDS
+1195 
-1203 NGNEKYIYDSRG
+1203 
-1215 NLSQIDCNGQTKH
+1215 
-1228 TFVYGVAN
+1228 
-1236 RLTEARNADGAYAKY
+1236 
-1251 EYSGLGHRIG
+1251 
-1261 VTQQMG
+1261 
-1267 PNDPEVQIRY
+1267 
-1277 VLDITKQYNNILQ
+1277 
-1290 KEEAGETQTYLFD
+1290 
-1303 SKVSGMIH
+1303 
-1311 DNGIRSYFLHDDLGS
+1311 
-1326 PIRLLKPEGDVLES
+1326 
-1340 YAYDEFGCDVGYT
+1340 
-1353 PSQFHSFGYTG
+1353 
-1364 YQKDSVTGIYYA
+1364 
-1376 QAREYM
+1376 
-1382 PVIARFAARDFVKGQ
+1382 
-1397 QDDPLSMNE
+1397 
-1406 YIYCRDN
+1406 
-1413 PTEYADANGLFVLST
+1413 
-1428 LAIIGVG
+1428 
-1435 AAVGALTS
+1435 TS

-1672 VEYMEDYYGTLYG
+1672 VEYMEDYFGTLYG

>member
-304 NNYGDCLNYEYDEKT
+304 NDYGDCLNYEYDEKT

-548 DAKGNISTL
+548 DA
-557 TNQIGGTIAYFY
+557 
-569 DELNRVV
+569 
-576 KVVDAKG
+576 
-583 NESKFEYNEAGNI
+583 
-596 VKETNALGNSRCYAY
+596 
-611 NGNGLIEEMVDYNG
+611 
-625 AKTVQHYN
+625 
-633 AINKVEKVIDPLGHE
+633 
-648 TCYEYDKMWNVS
+648 
-660 AVVLPNGAKSLYEY
+660 
-674 NQDNHMSRMTDALGN
+674 
-689 KTEFRYDV
+689 
-697 NGKCIA
+697 
-703 ETDCMGSK
+703 
-711 EFSYDVVGR
+711 
-720 LVQVKEPNGGITKY
+720 
-734 EYDAEDH
+734 
-741 VIHIID
+741 
-747 PMNNEV
+747 
-753 HLEYDKVGNLLVER
+753 
-767 NNLGEMRIYTYTTLG
+767 
-782 NIDTVTDESGLV
+782 
-794 IKYKY
+794 
-799 LPGEEKIQEILYPDG
+799 
-814 NSEKYEY
+814 
-821 DLNGNVIAYIDVMGN
+821 
-836 KRCHTYDAL
+836 
-845 DRLILT
+845 
-851 EEADGDRKIYSYDEV
+851 
-866 GNVIS
+866 
-871 VTDCNGNS
+871 
-879 SHYIYSKKNELLKT
+879 
-893 IDALGNET
+893 
-901 EYEYD
+901 
-906 ANSNL
+906 
-911 VKTVQKG
+911 
-918 KDGDCNEVVTCYERD
+918 
-933 ILGRVVGI
+933 
-941 IDSVGAEERYTY
+941 
-953 NGKGYLT
+953 
-960 EKIDKE
+960 
-966 GYLTKYGYTSSGDVE
+966 
-981 HIQYADGKEVFLSY
+981 
-995 NVLRQLEEIKDW
+995 
-1007 VGTTTI
+1007 
-1013 KNDAVG
+1013 
-1019 RALNIVYPDGKEVS
+1019 
-1033 YAYNVSGQRTSIT
+1033 
-1046 YPNGETVKYSYDEFK
+1046 
-1061 RLTSLEE
+1061 
-1068 ANNIT
+1068 
-1073 TYEYDQYSHLQ
+1073 
-1084 LKTMPNGVSTEYSY
+1084 
-1098 DNRGLLASLTN
+1098 
-1109 KDANGILDRYF
+1109 
-1120 YKYDCEGNKTEIIK
+1120 
-1134 SRRNMPQENGH
+1134 
-1145 YTYCYDALRKLTSVH
+1145 
-1160 KDGNLLHAY
+1160 
-1169 EYDAHG
+1169 
-1175 NRIRMTT
+1175 
-1182 KDGVTNYQYNKLN
+1182 
-1195 QLISKIDS
+1195 
-1203 NGNEKYIYDSRG
+1203 
-1215 NLSQIDCNGQTKH
+1215 
-1228 TFVYGVAN
+1228 
-1236 RLTEARNADGAYAKY
+1236 
-1251 EYSGLGHRIG
+1251 
-1261 VTQQMG
+1261 
-1267 PNDPEVQIRY
+1267 
-1277 VLDITKQYNNILQ
+1277 
-1290 KEEAGETQTYLFD
+1290 
-1303 SKVSGMIH
+1303 
-1311 DNGIRSYFLHDDLGS
+1311 
-1326 PIRLLKPEGDVLES
+1326 
-1340 YAYDEFGCDVGYT
+1340 
-1353 PSQFHSFGYTG
+1353 
-1364 YQKDSVTGIYYA
+1364 
-1376 QAREYM
+1376 
-1382 PVIARFAARDFVKGQ
+1382 
-1397 QDDPLSMNE
+1397 
-1406 YIYCRDN
+1406 
-1413 PTEYADANGLFVLST
+1413 
-1428 LAIIGVG
+1428 
-1435 AAVGALTS
+1435 TS

-1521 KKVAEDAV
+1521 KQVAEDAV

-1546 ALKGKFSKTKM
+1546 ALKGKFSKTKT

-1569 TIKGLKKNET
+1569 TIKRLKKNET

-1598 QQRLLSERNSLLKK
+1598 QQRLLSERDSLLKK

-1640 FMIFGIKTTKSIVKD
+1640 FMVFGIKTTKSIVKD

-1662 IYTSEDEQTL
+1662 IYASEDEQTL
-1672 VEYMEDYYGTLYG
+1672 VEYMEDYFGTLYG

>member
-304 NNYGDCLNYEYDEKT
+304 NDYGDCLNYEYDEKT

-548 DAKGNISTL
+548 DA
-557 TNQIGGTIAYFY
+557 
-569 DELNRVV
+569 
-576 KVVDAKG
+576 
-583 NESKFEYNEAGNI
+583 
-596 VKETNALGNSRCYAY
+596 
-611 NGNGLIEEMVDYNG
+611 
-625 AKTVQHYN
+625 
-633 AINKVEKVIDPLGHE
+633 
-648 TCYEYDKMWNVS
+648 
-660 AVVLPNGAKSLYEY
+660 
-674 NQDNHMSRMTDALGN
+674 
-689 KTEFRYDV
+689 
-697 NGKCIA
+697 
-703 ETDCMGSK
+703 
-711 EFSYDVVGR
+711 
-720 LVQVKEPNGGITKY
+720 
-734 EYDAEDH
+734 
-741 VIHIID
+741 
-747 PMNNEV
+747 
-753 HLEYDKVGNLLVER
+753 
-767 NNLGEMRIYTYTTLG
+767 
-782 NIDTVTDESGLV
+782 
-794 IKYKY
+794 
-799 LPGEEKIQEILYPDG
+799 
-814 NSEKYEY
+814 
-821 DLNGNVIAYIDVMGN
+821 
-836 KRCHTYDAL
+836 
-845 DRLILT
+845 
-851 EEADGDRKIYSYDEV
+851 
-866 GNVIS
+866 
-871 VTDCNGNS
+871 
-879 SHYIYSKKNELLKT
+879 
-893 IDALGNET
+893 
-901 EYEYD
+901 
-906 ANSNL
+906 
-911 VKTVQKG
+911 
-918 KDGDCNEVVTCYERD
+918 
-933 ILGRVVGI
+933 
-941 IDSVGAEERYTY
+941 
-953 NGKGYLT
+953 
-960 EKIDKE
+960 
-966 GYLTKYGYTSSGDVE
+966 
-981 HIQYADGKEVFLSY
+981 
-995 NVLRQLEEIKDW
+995 
-1007 VGTTTI
+1007 
-1013 KNDAVG
+1013 
-1019 RALNIVYPDGKEVS
+1019 
-1033 YAYNVSGQRTSIT
+1033 
-1046 YPNGETVKYSYDEFK
+1046 
-1061 RLTSLEE
+1061 
-1068 ANNIT
+1068 
-1073 TYEYDQYSHLQ
+1073 
-1084 LKTMPNGVSTEYSY
+1084 
-1098 DNRGLLASLTN
+1098 
-1109 KDANGILDRYF
+1109 
-1120 YKYDCEGNKTEIIK
+1120 
-1134 SRRNMPQENGH
+1134 
-1145 YTYCYDALRKLTSVH
+1145 
-1160 KDGNLLHAY
+1160 
-1169 EYDAHG
+1169 
-1175 NRIRMTT
+1175 
-1182 KDGVTNYQYNKLN
+1182 
-1195 QLISKIDS
+1195 
-1203 NGNEKYIYDSRG
+1203 
-1215 NLSQIDCNGQTKH
+1215 
-1228 TFVYGVAN
+1228 
-1236 RLTEARNADGAYAKY
+1236 
-1251 EYSGLGHRIG
+1251 
-1261 VTQQMG
+1261 
-1267 PNDPEVQIRY
+1267 
-1277 VLDITKQYNNILQ
+1277 
-1290 KEEAGETQTYLFD
+1290 
-1303 SKVSGMIH
+1303 
-1311 DNGIRSYFLHDDLGS
+1311 
-1326 PIRLLKPEGDVLES
+1326 
-1340 YAYDEFGCDVGYT
+1340 
-1353 PSQFHSFGYTG
+1353 
-1364 YQKDSVTGIYYA
+1364 
-1376 QAREYM
+1376 
-1382 PVIARFAARDFVKGQ
+1382 
-1397 QDDPLSMNE
+1397 
-1406 YIYCRDN
+1406 
-1413 PTEYADANGLFVLST
+1413 
-1428 LAIIGVG
+1428 
-1435 AAVGALTS
+1435 TS

-1488 TVAAAALTVT
+1488 TVAAALTVT

-1672 VEYMEDYYGTLYG
+1672 VEYMEDYFGTLYG
-1685 KVTGKCPLYS
+1685 KVTRKCPLYS

>member
-115 PNGGNMDMQKMN
+115 PNGGNMDMQKKN

-304 NNYGDCLNYEYDEKT
+304 NDYGDCLNYEYDEKT

-548 DAKGNISTL
+548 DA
-557 TNQIGGTIAYFY
+557 
-569 DELNRVV
+569 
-576 KVVDAKG
+576 
-583 NESKFEYNEAGNI
+583 
-596 VKETNALGNSRCYAY
+596 
-611 NGNGLIEEMVDYNG
+611 
-625 AKTVQHYN
+625 
-633 AINKVEKVIDPLGHE
+633 
-648 TCYEYDKMWNVS
+648 
-660 AVVLPNGAKSLYEY
+660 
-674 NQDNHMSRMTDALGN
+674 
-689 KTEFRYDV
+689 
-697 NGKCIA
+697 
-703 ETDCMGSK
+703 
-711 EFSYDVVGR
+711 
-720 LVQVKEPNGGITKY
+720 
-734 EYDAEDH
+734 
-741 VIHIID
+741 
-747 PMNNEV
+747 
-753 HLEYDKVGNLLVER
+753 
-767 NNLGEMRIYTYTTLG
+767 
-782 NIDTVTDESGLV
+782 
-794 IKYKY
+794 
-799 LPGEEKIQEILYPDG
+799 
-814 NSEKYEY
+814 
-821 DLNGNVIAYIDVMGN
+821 
-836 KRCHTYDAL
+836 
-845 DRLILT
+845 
-851 EEADGDRKIYSYDEV
+851 
-866 GNVIS
+866 
-871 VTDCNGNS
+871 
-879 SHYIYSKKNELLKT
+879 
-893 IDALGNET
+893 
-901 EYEYD
+901 
-906 ANSNL
+906 
-911 VKTVQKG
+911 
-918 KDGDCNEVVTCYERD
+918 
-933 ILGRVVGI
+933 
-941 IDSVGAEERYTY
+941 
-953 NGKGYLT
+953 
-960 EKIDKE
+960 
-966 GYLTKYGYTSSGDVE
+966 
-981 HIQYADGKEVFLSY
+981 
-995 NVLRQLEEIKDW
+995 
-1007 VGTTTI
+1007 
-1013 KNDAVG
+1013 
-1019 RALNIVYPDGKEVS
+1019 
-1033 YAYNVSGQRTSIT
+1033 
-1046 YPNGETVKYSYDEFK
+1046 
-1061 RLTSLEE
+1061 
-1068 ANNIT
+1068 
-1073 TYEYDQYSHLQ
+1073 
-1084 LKTMPNGVSTEYSY
+1084 
-1098 DNRGLLASLTN
+1098 
-1109 KDANGILDRYF
+1109 
-1120 YKYDCEGNKTEIIK
+1120 
-1134 SRRNMPQENGH
+1134 
-1145 YTYCYDALRKLTSVH
+1145 
-1160 KDGNLLHAY
+1160 
-1169 EYDAHG
+1169 
-1175 NRIRMTT
+1175 
-1182 KDGVTNYQYNKLN
+1182 
-1195 QLISKIDS
+1195 
-1203 NGNEKYIYDSRG
+1203 
-1215 NLSQIDCNGQTKH
+1215 
-1228 TFVYGVAN
+1228 
-1236 RLTEARNADGAYAKY
+1236 
-1251 EYSGLGHRIG
+1251 
-1261 VTQQMG
+1261 
-1267 PNDPEVQIRY
+1267 
-1277 VLDITKQYNNILQ
+1277 
-1290 KEEAGETQTYLFD
+1290 
-1303 SKVSGMIH
+1303 
-1311 DNGIRSYFLHDDLGS
+1311 
-1326 PIRLLKPEGDVLES
+1326 
-1340 YAYDEFGCDVGYT
+1340 
-1353 PSQFHSFGYTG
+1353 
-1364 YQKDSVTGIYYA
+1364 
-1376 QAREYM
+1376 
-1382 PVIARFAARDFVKGQ
+1382 
-1397 QDDPLSMNE
+1397 
-1406 YIYCRDN
+1406 
-1413 PTEYADANGLFVLST
+1413 
-1428 LAIIGVG
+1428 
-1435 AAVGALTS
+1435 TS

-1488 TVAAAALTVT
+1488 TVAAALTVT

-1672 VEYMEDYYGTLYG
+1672 VEYMEDYFGTLYG

>member
-304 NNYGDCLNYEYDEKT
+304 NDYGDCLNYEYDEKT
-319 NLLARVFDHTGRDV
+319 NLPARVFDHTGRDV

-516 DSTGNGVTV
+516 DATGNGVTV

-548 DAKGNISTL
+548 DA
-557 TNQIGGTIAYFY
+557 
-569 DELNRVV
+569 
-576 KVVDAKG
+576 
-583 NESKFEYNEAGNI
+583 
-596 VKETNALGNSRCYAY
+596 
-611 NGNGLIEEMVDYNG
+611 
-625 AKTVQHYN
+625 
-633 AINKVEKVIDPLGHE
+633 
-648 TCYEYDKMWNVS
+648 
-660 AVVLPNGAKSLYEY
+660 
-674 NQDNHMSRMTDALGN
+674 
-689 KTEFRYDV
+689 
-697 NGKCIA
+697 
-703 ETDCMGSK
+703 
-711 EFSYDVVGR
+711 
-720 LVQVKEPNGGITKY
+720 
-734 EYDAEDH
+734 
-741 VIHIID
+741 
-747 PMNNEV
+747 
-753 HLEYDKVGNLLVER
+753 
-767 NNLGEMRIYTYTTLG
+767 
-782 NIDTVTDESGLV
+782 
-794 IKYKY
+794 
-799 LPGEEKIQEILYPDG
+799 
-814 NSEKYEY
+814 
-821 DLNGNVIAYIDVMGN
+821 
-836 KRCHTYDAL
+836 
-845 DRLILT
+845 
-851 EEADGDRKIYSYDEV
+851 
-866 GNVIS
+866 
-871 VTDCNGNS
+871 
-879 SHYIYSKKNELLKT
+879 
-893 IDALGNET
+893 
-901 EYEYD
+901 
-906 ANSNL
+906 
-911 VKTVQKG
+911 
-918 KDGDCNEVVTCYERD
+918 
-933 ILGRVVGI
+933 
-941 IDSVGAEERYTY
+941 
-953 NGKGYLT
+953 
-960 EKIDKE
+960 
-966 GYLTKYGYTSSGDVE
+966 
-981 HIQYADGKEVFLSY
+981 
-995 NVLRQLEEIKDW
+995 
-1007 VGTTTI
+1007 
-1013 KNDAVG
+1013 
-1019 RALNIVYPDGKEVS
+1019 
-1033 YAYNVSGQRTSIT
+1033 
-1046 YPNGETVKYSYDEFK
+1046 
-1061 RLTSLEE
+1061 
-1068 ANNIT
+1068 
-1073 TYEYDQYSHLQ
+1073 
-1084 LKTMPNGVSTEYSY
+1084 
-1098 DNRGLLASLTN
+1098 
-1109 KDANGILDRYF
+1109 
-1120 YKYDCEGNKTEIIK
+1120 
-1134 SRRNMPQENGH
+1134 
-1145 YTYCYDALRKLTSVH
+1145 
-1160 KDGNLLHAY
+1160 
-1169 EYDAHG
+1169 
-1175 NRIRMTT
+1175 
-1182 KDGVTNYQYNKLN
+1182 
-1195 QLISKIDS
+1195 
-1203 NGNEKYIYDSRG
+1203 
-1215 NLSQIDCNGQTKH
+1215 
-1228 TFVYGVAN
+1228 
-1236 RLTEARNADGAYAKY
+1236 
-1251 EYSGLGHRIG
+1251 
-1261 VTQQMG
+1261 
-1267 PNDPEVQIRY
+1267 
-1277 VLDITKQYNNILQ
+1277 
-1290 KEEAGETQTYLFD
+1290 
-1303 SKVSGMIH
+1303 
-1311 DNGIRSYFLHDDLGS
+1311 
-1326 PIRLLKPEGDVLES
+1326 
-1340 YAYDEFGCDVGYT
+1340 
-1353 PSQFHSFGYTG
+1353 
-1364 YQKDSVTGIYYA
+1364 
-1376 QAREYM
+1376 
-1382 PVIARFAARDFVKGQ
+1382 
-1397 QDDPLSMNE
+1397 
-1406 YIYCRDN
+1406 
-1413 PTEYADANGLFVLST
+1413 
-1428 LAIIGVG
+1428 
-1435 AAVGALTS
+1435 TS

-1488 TVAAAALTVT
+1488 TVAAALTVT

-1672 VEYMEDYYGTLYG
+1672 VEYMEDYFGTLYG

>member
-525 INDKHGRPI
+525 INHKHGRPI

-548 DAKGNISTL
+548 DA
-557 TNQIGGTIAYFY
+557 
-569 DELNRVV
+569 
-576 KVVDAKG
+576 
-583 NESKFEYNEAGNI
+583 
-596 VKETNALGNSRCYAY
+596 
-611 NGNGLIEEMVDYNG
+611 
-625 AKTVQHYN
+625 
-633 AINKVEKVIDPLGHE
+633 
-648 TCYEYDKMWNVS
+648 
-660 AVVLPNGAKSLYEY
+660 
-674 NQDNHMSRMTDALGN
+674 
-689 KTEFRYDV
+689 
-697 NGKCIA
+697 
-703 ETDCMGSK
+703 
-711 EFSYDVVGR
+711 
-720 LVQVKEPNGGITKY
+720 
-734 EYDAEDH
+734 
-741 VIHIID
+741 
-747 PMNNEV
+747 
-753 HLEYDKVGNLLVER
+753 
-767 NNLGEMRIYTYTTLG
+767 
-782 NIDTVTDESGLV
+782 
-794 IKYKY
+794 
-799 LPGEEKIQEILYPDG
+799 
-814 NSEKYEY
+814 
-821 DLNGNVIAYIDVMGN
+821 
-836 KRCHTYDAL
+836 
-845 DRLILT
+845 
-851 EEADGDRKIYSYDEV
+851 
-866 GNVIS
+866 
-871 VTDCNGNS
+871 
-879 SHYIYSKKNELLKT
+879 
-893 IDALGNET
+893 
-901 EYEYD
+901 
-906 ANSNL
+906 
-911 VKTVQKG
+911 
-918 KDGDCNEVVTCYERD
+918 
-933 ILGRVVGI
+933 
-941 IDSVGAEERYTY
+941 
-953 NGKGYLT
+953 
-960 EKIDKE
+960 
-966 GYLTKYGYTSSGDVE
+966 
-981 HIQYADGKEVFLSY
+981 
-995 NVLRQLEEIKDW
+995 
-1007 VGTTTI
+1007 
-1013 KNDAVG
+1013 
-1019 RALNIVYPDGKEVS
+1019 
-1033 YAYNVSGQRTSIT
+1033 
-1046 YPNGETVKYSYDEFK
+1046 
-1061 RLTSLEE
+1061 
-1068 ANNIT
+1068 
-1073 TYEYDQYSHLQ
+1073 
-1084 LKTMPNGVSTEYSY
+1084 
-1098 DNRGLLASLTN
+1098 
-1109 KDANGILDRYF
+1109 
-1120 YKYDCEGNKTEIIK
+1120 
-1134 SRRNMPQENGH
+1134 
-1145 YTYCYDALRKLTSVH
+1145 
-1160 KDGNLLHAY
+1160 
-1169 EYDAHG
+1169 
-1175 NRIRMTT
+1175 
-1182 KDGVTNYQYNKLN
+1182 
-1195 QLISKIDS
+1195 
-1203 NGNEKYIYDSRG
+1203 
-1215 NLSQIDCNGQTKH
+1215 
-1228 TFVYGVAN
+1228 
-1236 RLTEARNADGAYAKY
+1236 
-1251 EYSGLGHRIG
+1251 
-1261 VTQQMG
+1261 
-1267 PNDPEVQIRY
+1267 
-1277 VLDITKQYNNILQ
+1277 
-1290 KEEAGETQTYLFD
+1290 
-1303 SKVSGMIH
+1303 
-1311 DNGIRSYFLHDDLGS
+1311 
-1326 PIRLLKPEGDVLES
+1326 
-1340 YAYDEFGCDVGYT
+1340 
-1353 PSQFHSFGYTG
+1353 
-1364 YQKDSVTGIYYA
+1364 
-1376 QAREYM
+1376 
-1382 PVIARFAARDFVKGQ
+1382 
-1397 QDDPLSMNE
+1397 
-1406 YIYCRDN
+1406 
-1413 PTEYADANGLFVLST
+1413 
-1428 LAIIGVG
+1428 
-1435 AAVGALTS
+1435 TS

-1612 YGLEKLKS
+1612 YGLEKLKL

-1672 VEYMEDYYGTLYG
+1672 VEYMEDYFGTLYG

>member
-304 NNYGDCLNYEYDEKT
+304 NDYGDCLNYEYDEKT

-548 DAKGNISTL
+548 DA
-557 TNQIGGTIAYFY
+557 
-569 DELNRVV
+569 
-576 KVVDAKG
+576 
-583 NESKFEYNEAGNI
+583 
-596 VKETNALGNSRCYAY
+596 
-611 NGNGLIEEMVDYNG
+611 
-625 AKTVQHYN
+625 
-633 AINKVEKVIDPLGHE
+633 
-648 TCYEYDKMWNVS
+648 
-660 AVVLPNGAKSLYEY
+660 
-674 NQDNHMSRMTDALGN
+674 
-689 KTEFRYDV
+689 
-697 NGKCIA
+697 
-703 ETDCMGSK
+703 
-711 EFSYDVVGR
+711 
-720 LVQVKEPNGGITKY
+720 
-734 EYDAEDH
+734 
-741 VIHIID
+741 
-747 PMNNEV
+747 
-753 HLEYDKVGNLLVER
+753 
-767 NNLGEMRIYTYTTLG
+767 
-782 NIDTVTDESGLV
+782 
-794 IKYKY
+794 
-799 LPGEEKIQEILYPDG
+799 
-814 NSEKYEY
+814 
-821 DLNGNVIAYIDVMGN
+821 
-836 KRCHTYDAL
+836 
-845 DRLILT
+845 
-851 EEADGDRKIYSYDEV
+851 
-866 GNVIS
+866 
-871 VTDCNGNS
+871 
-879 SHYIYSKKNELLKT
+879 
-893 IDALGNET
+893 
-901 EYEYD
+901 
-906 ANSNL
+906 
-911 VKTVQKG
+911 
-918 KDGDCNEVVTCYERD
+918 
-933 ILGRVVGI
+933 
-941 IDSVGAEERYTY
+941 
-953 NGKGYLT
+953 
-960 EKIDKE
+960 
-966 GYLTKYGYTSSGDVE
+966 
-981 HIQYADGKEVFLSY
+981 
-995 NVLRQLEEIKDW
+995 
-1007 VGTTTI
+1007 
-1013 KNDAVG
+1013 
-1019 RALNIVYPDGKEVS
+1019 
-1033 YAYNVSGQRTSIT
+1033 
-1046 YPNGETVKYSYDEFK
+1046 
-1061 RLTSLEE
+1061 
-1068 ANNIT
+1068 
-1073 TYEYDQYSHLQ
+1073 
-1084 LKTMPNGVSTEYSY
+1084 
-1098 DNRGLLASLTN
+1098 
-1109 KDANGILDRYF
+1109 
-1120 YKYDCEGNKTEIIK
+1120 
-1134 SRRNMPQENGH
+1134 
-1145 YTYCYDALRKLTSVH
+1145 
-1160 KDGNLLHAY
+1160 
-1169 EYDAHG
+1169 
-1175 NRIRMTT
+1175 
-1182 KDGVTNYQYNKLN
+1182 
-1195 QLISKIDS
+1195 
-1203 NGNEKYIYDSRG
+1203 
-1215 NLSQIDCNGQTKH
+1215 
-1228 TFVYGVAN
+1228 
-1236 RLTEARNADGAYAKY
+1236 
-1251 EYSGLGHRIG
+1251 
-1261 VTQQMG
+1261 
-1267 PNDPEVQIRY
+1267 
-1277 VLDITKQYNNILQ
+1277 
-1290 KEEAGETQTYLFD
+1290 
-1303 SKVSGMIH
+1303 
-1311 DNGIRSYFLHDDLGS
+1311 
-1326 PIRLLKPEGDVLES
+1326 
-1340 YAYDEFGCDVGYT
+1340 
-1353 PSQFHSFGYTG
+1353 
-1364 YQKDSVTGIYYA
+1364 
-1376 QAREYM
+1376 
-1382 PVIARFAARDFVKGQ
+1382 
-1397 QDDPLSMNE
+1397 
-1406 YIYCRDN
+1406 
-1413 PTEYADANGLFVLST
+1413 
-1428 LAIIGVG
+1428 
-1435 AAVGALTS
+1435 TS

-1488 TVAAAALTVT
+1488 TVPAALTVT

-1672 VEYMEDYYGTLYG
+1672 VEYMEDYFGTLYG

>member
-304 NNYGDCLNYEYDEKT
+304 NDYGDCLNYEYDEKT

-516 DSTGNGVTV
+516 DSTGNSVTV

-548 DAKGNISTL
+548 DA
-557 TNQIGGTIAYFY
+557 
-569 DELNRVV
+569 
-576 KVVDAKG
+576 
-583 NESKFEYNEAGNI
+583 
-596 VKETNALGNSRCYAY
+596 
-611 NGNGLIEEMVDYNG
+611 
-625 AKTVQHYN
+625 
-633 AINKVEKVIDPLGHE
+633 
-648 TCYEYDKMWNVS
+648 
-660 AVVLPNGAKSLYEY
+660 
-674 NQDNHMSRMTDALGN
+674 
-689 KTEFRYDV
+689 
-697 NGKCIA
+697 
-703 ETDCMGSK
+703 
-711 EFSYDVVGR
+711 
-720 LVQVKEPNGGITKY
+720 
-734 EYDAEDH
+734 
-741 VIHIID
+741 
-747 PMNNEV
+747 
-753 HLEYDKVGNLLVER
+753 
-767 NNLGEMRIYTYTTLG
+767 
-782 NIDTVTDESGLV
+782 
-794 IKYKY
+794 
-799 LPGEEKIQEILYPDG
+799 
-814 NSEKYEY
+814 
-821 DLNGNVIAYIDVMGN
+821 
-836 KRCHTYDAL
+836 
-845 DRLILT
+845 
-851 EEADGDRKIYSYDEV
+851 
-866 GNVIS
+866 
-871 VTDCNGNS
+871 
-879 SHYIYSKKNELLKT
+879 
-893 IDALGNET
+893 
-901 EYEYD
+901 
-906 ANSNL
+906 
-911 VKTVQKG
+911 
-918 KDGDCNEVVTCYERD
+918 
-933 ILGRVVGI
+933 
-941 IDSVGAEERYTY
+941 
-953 NGKGYLT
+953 
-960 EKIDKE
+960 
-966 GYLTKYGYTSSGDVE
+966 
-981 HIQYADGKEVFLSY
+981 
-995 NVLRQLEEIKDW
+995 
-1007 VGTTTI
+1007 
-1013 KNDAVG
+1013 
-1019 RALNIVYPDGKEVS
+1019 
-1033 YAYNVSGQRTSIT
+1033 
-1046 YPNGETVKYSYDEFK
+1046 
-1061 RLTSLEE
+1061 
-1068 ANNIT
+1068 
-1073 TYEYDQYSHLQ
+1073 
-1084 LKTMPNGVSTEYSY
+1084 
-1098 DNRGLLASLTN
+1098 
-1109 KDANGILDRYF
+1109 
-1120 YKYDCEGNKTEIIK
+1120 
-1134 SRRNMPQENGH
+1134 
-1145 YTYCYDALRKLTSVH
+1145 
-1160 KDGNLLHAY
+1160 
-1169 EYDAHG
+1169 
-1175 NRIRMTT
+1175 
-1182 KDGVTNYQYNKLN
+1182 
-1195 QLISKIDS
+1195 
-1203 NGNEKYIYDSRG
+1203 
-1215 NLSQIDCNGQTKH
+1215 
-1228 TFVYGVAN
+1228 
-1236 RLTEARNADGAYAKY
+1236 
-1251 EYSGLGHRIG
+1251 
-1261 VTQQMG
+1261 
-1267 PNDPEVQIRY
+1267 
-1277 VLDITKQYNNILQ
+1277 
-1290 KEEAGETQTYLFD
+1290 
-1303 SKVSGMIH
+1303 
-1311 DNGIRSYFLHDDLGS
+1311 
-1326 PIRLLKPEGDVLES
+1326 
-1340 YAYDEFGCDVGYT
+1340 
-1353 PSQFHSFGYTG
+1353 
-1364 YQKDSVTGIYYA
+1364 
-1376 QAREYM
+1376 
-1382 PVIARFAARDFVKGQ
+1382 
-1397 QDDPLSMNE
+1397 
-1406 YIYCRDN
+1406 
-1413 PTEYADANGLFVLST
+1413 
-1428 LAIIGVG
+1428 
-1435 AAVGALTS
+1435 TS

-1672 VEYMEDYYGTLYG
+1672 VEYMEDYFGTLYG